1 MKWNQLLRKEFT
13 EIIKSKKILIPIIA
27 VLFVPILY
35 AGMFLWAFW
44 DPYKQL
50 DDLPVAVVN
59 LDKGAVFD
67 GKPIEVGKGLVDN
80 LKDNTSFKWEFVSEK
95 EAEKGMEGRKYYM
108 LVRIPDDFSSNAT
121 TLLKDDPKPL
131 NLEYIPNESL
141 NFLSSQIG
149 GTAIEKIKGE
159 VSSTLTK
166 TYAEKMFDSIQDV
179 SKGLADGAEGAN
191 KLHDGSSELHDGSSK
206 VTDGLHTLQGKS
218 GEMKD
223 GAQKLADGSNKLVDG
238 SGKVTNGLNTLNSK
252 TGEMQTGIGKLVD
265 GSGKVTDGLHVLNS
279 NVGIG
284 KLVSGSGKVTDG
296 LHVLNSNAGIGKLV
310 SGSGKVTD
318 GLHVLNSNAGI
329 GKLVDGSGKV
339 TDGLHALNS
348 NAGIGKLVDGSGKVT
363 NGLNMLNSK
372 TGEMQ
377 TGIGKLV
384 SGSGKVTDGL
394 NTLNSKTGEMQKGI
408 GELRD
413 GSEKV
418 TGGLNELVSKSG
430 DLKTGTTDLSNGMG
444 KLVEGRSQ
452 LEKGSQEIQ
461 KGLQDLNSNVQKSAA
476 GLEEMQSKVPSIL
489 NTVNEKIDGAG
500 ANVNQLNEL
509 TQSTAGDAKTAAQD
523 VANLQKQIESLPKEY
538 QEQLQP
544 FITSAVKSTATVQQ
558 KAAGVAGGTNKLNE
572 EVKQLKGEIHQT
584 TNGLQNKLPNPEG
597 VKTLAGGIEKLTN
610 AQNEFVSKFHGFGE
624 GLDKA
629 KIGANKLKDG
639 SVQLIDGVTQLQ
651 SGSGKVTAGLGEL
664 YAGANQMAGGINQ
677 LADGSAQVTGG
688 LGTVSE
694 RANQMAGGIN
704 QLADGSS
711 QVTGGLG
718 TVSVGVSKLADGSG
732 QVTDGLGTVSVG
744 VSKLADGSGQVTGG
758 LGTVSVGVSKLADG
772 SSQVTG
778 GLGTVSVAVN
788 QLADG
793 SSQVT
798 GGLGTL
804 SAGANQMSGGI
815 TQLTDGS
822 SQVTTGL
829 GTLNGGLNQMSTG
842 STQLIDGVNKLADGS
857 GKVTDGLVKV
867 NDGSGELAEKLG
879 EGAEKTGEVKGT
891 DKTYDMFA
899 SPVKVKTEK
908 MAEVPNYGTGFTP
921 YFLSL
926 GLFVGALLLSIVYP
940 LRDTVGV
947 PKSGFSWFISK
958 FGVLLSVG
966 IIQAIVADVILLFGL
981 GVEVQSIPYFI
992 LFSIVT
998 SLAFIALIQCLV
1010 TAFGDAGRFIAII
1023 TLIIQLTTSAG
1034 TFPLELIPKFLQPF
1048 NAWLPMTYSV
1058 SGLKAVVSSGDFNFM
1073 WQNIGMLMIFIVVL
1087 SLGTIASLTL
1097 MHKRQFKNVAENQ
1110 SVEA

>member
-1 MKWNQLLRKEFT
+1 MKWHKLLSKEFA

-80 LKDNTSFKWEFVSEK
+80 LKDNKSFKWEFVSEK
-95 EAEKGMEGRKYYM
+95 EAKEGMEGRKYYM

-166 TYAEKMFDSIQDV
+166 TYAEKMFDSIKDV

-223 GAQKLADGSNKLVDG
+223 GVQKLADGSNKLQDGSGKVTAGLNTLNSKTGIGKLQDGSGKVTDGLNTLNGKTGEMQTGIGKLVDG

-252 TGEMQTGIGKLVD
+252 TGE
-265 GSGKVTDGLHVLNS
+265 
-279 NVGIG
+279 
-284 KLVSGSGKVTDG
+284 
-296 LHVLNSNAGIGKLV
+296 
-310 SGSGKVTD
+310 
-318 GLHVLNSNAGI
+318 
-329 GKLVDGSGKV
+329 
-339 TDGLHALNS
+339 
-348 NAGIGKLVDGSGKVT
+348 
-363 NGLNMLNSK
+363 
-372 TGEMQ
+372 
-377 TGIGKLV
+377 
-384 SGSGKVTDGL
+384 
-394 NTLNSKTGEMQKGI
+394 
-408 GELRD
+408 LRD

-418 TGGLNELVSKSG
+418 TGGLNKLVSKSG
-430 DLKTGTTDLSNGMG
+430 ELQTGTTDLSNGMG
-444 KLVEGRSQ
+444 KLAERQSQ
-452 LEKGSQEIQ
+452 LEEGSQEIQ
-461 KGLQDLNSNVQKSAA
+461 KGLQELNSNVQKSAA

-509 TQSTAGDAKTAAQD
+509 TQSTAGDVKNAAQE

-572 EVKQLKGEIHQT
+572 EVKQLKGEINQT

-597 VKTLAGGIEKLTN
+597 VKTLAGDIEKLTN

-624 GLDKA
+624 GLDKV
-629 KIGANKLKDG
+629 KIGADKLKDG

-651 SGSGKVTAGLGEL
+651 SGSGKVTAGLGQL
-664 YAGANQMAGGINQ
+664 SAGANQ
-677 LADGSAQVTGG
+677 LADGSNQVTGG
-688 LGTVSE
+688 LGTLSVG
-694 RANQMAGGIN
+694 ANQMAGGIN

-718 TVSVGVSKLADGSG
+718 TLSVGVTKLA
-732 QVTDGLGTVSVG
+732 
-744 VSKLADGSGQVTGG
+744 
-758 LGTVSVGVSKLADG
+758 
-772 SSQVTG
+772 
-778 GLGTVSVAVN
+778 
-788 QLADG
+788 
-793 SSQVT
+793 
-798 GGLGTL
+798 
-804 SAGANQMSGGI
+804 
-815 TQLTDGS
+815 DGS

-829 GTLNGGLNQMSTG
+829 GTLNGGLNKMSTG

-966 IIQAIVADVILLFGL
+966 IIQAIVADVILLFWL

-998 SLAFIALIQCLV
+998 SLAFISLIQCLV

-1034 TFPLELIPKFLQPF
+1034 TFPLELIPKYLQPF

-1073 WQNIGMLMIFIVVL
+1073 WQNIGILMIFIVVL
-1087 SLGTIASLTL
+1087 SLGTIASLTW
-1097 MHKRQFKNVAENQ
+1097 MHKRQFRNIAENQ
-1110 SVEA
+1110 SIEA

>member
-1 MKWNQLLRKEFT
+1 MKGNQLLRKEFT
-13 EIIKSKKILIPIIA
+13 QIIKSKKILIPIIA

-95 EAEKGMEGRKYYM
+95 EAKKGMEGRNYYM

-223 GAQKLADGSNKLVDG
+223 GVQKLADGSNKLQDGSGKVTAGLNTLNDKTGEMQIGVGKLLDG
-238 SGKVTNGLNTLNSK
+238 SGKVTN
-252 TGEMQTGIGKLVD
+252 
-265 GSGKVTDGLHVLNS
+265 
-279 NVGIG
+279 
-284 KLVSGSGKVTDG
+284 
-296 LHVLNSNAGIGKLV
+296 
-310 SGSGKVTD
+310 

-339 TDGLHALNS
+339 TAGLNTLNS
-348 NAGIGKLVDGSGKVT
+348 KTGEMQAGIGKLVDGSGKVT
-363 NGLNMLNSK
+363 A
-372 TGEMQ
+372 
-377 TGIGKLV
+377 
-384 SGSGKVTDGL
+384 GL

-408 GELRD
+408 DELHD

-418 TGGLNELVSKSG
+418 TGGLNKLVSKSG
-430 DLKTGTTDLSNGMG
+430 ELQKGTTDLSNGMG
-444 KLVEGRSQ
+444 KLVEGQNQ
-452 LEKGSQEIQ
+452 LEKVSQEIQ

-476 GLEEMQSKVPSIL
+476 GLEEMQSKGPSIL

-500 ANVNQLNEL
+500 ENVDQLNEL
-509 TQSTAGDAKTAAQD
+509 THSTAEDAKNAVQD

-544 FITSAVKSTATVQQ
+544 FITSAVKSTTTVQQ
-558 KAAGVAGGTNKLNE
+558 KSAGVAGGTNKLNE
-572 EVKQLKGEIHQT
+572 EVKQIKGEINQKT
-584 TNGLQNKLPNPEG
+584 GDGPSKLPNATELKSLT
-597 VKTLAGGIEKLTN
+597 VGIEQLSS
-610 AQNEFVSKFHGFGE
+610 AQKGFVEKFQGFGAKLNTAKE
-624 GLDKA
+624 GT
-629 KIGANKLKDG
+629 NKFKNESG
-639 SVQLIDGVTQLQ
+639 QLIDAINQLAD
-651 SGSGKVTAGLGEL
+651 GSGQVTGGLDTL
-664 YAGANQMAGGINQ
+664 SAGANQMAGG
-677 LADGSAQVTGG
+677 V
-688 LGTVSE
+688 
-694 RANQMAGGIN
+694 N

-718 TVSVGVSKLADGSG
+718 ALSAGAN
-732 QVTDGLGTVSVG
+732 QM
-744 VSKLADGSGQVTGG
+744 AGG
-758 LGTVSVGVSKLADG
+758 
-772 SSQVTG
+772 
-778 GLGTVSVAVN
+778 VN

-804 SAGANQMSGGI
+804 SVGVTKLADGSSQVTGGLGTLSVGANQMAGGVN
-815 TQLTDGS
+815 QLADGS
-822 SQVTTGL
+822 NQVTTGL
-829 GTLNGGLNQMSTG
+829 GTLNGGLNKMSTG

-966 IIQAIVADVILLFGL
+966 IIQAVVADIILLFGL
-981 GVEVQSIPYFI
+981 GVEVQSIRYFI

-1087 SLGTIASLTL
+1087 SLGTIASLTW
-1097 MHKRQFKNVAENQ
+1097 MHKRQFRNIAENQ

>member
-1 MKWNQLLRKEFT
+1 MKGNQLLRKEFT
-13 EIIKSKKILIPIIA
+13 QIIKSKKILIPIIA

-95 EAEKGMEGRKYYM
+95 EAKKGMEGRKYYM

-121 TLLKDDPKPL
+121 TLLKDEPKPL

-159 VSSTLTK
+159 VASTLTK

-179 SKGLADGAEGAN
+179 SKGLADGAEGAS

-223 GAQKLADGSNKLVDG
+223 GVQKLADGSNKLVDG
-238 SGKVTNGLNTLNSK
+238 SGKVTAGLNTLNNKS
-252 TGEMQTGIGKLVD
+252 GIGKLQD
-265 GSGKVTDGLHVLNS
+265 
-279 NVGIG
+279 
-284 KLVSGSGKVTDG
+284 
-296 LHVLNSNAGIGKLV
+296 
-310 SGSGKVTD
+310 
-318 GLHVLNSNAGI
+318 
-329 GKLVDGSGKV
+329 
-339 TDGLHALNS
+339 
-348 NAGIGKLVDGSGKVT
+348 
-363 NGLNMLNSK
+363 
-372 TGEMQ
+372 
-377 TGIGKLV
+377 
-384 SGSGKVTDGL
+384 GSGKVTDGL

-408 GELRD
+408 SELHD

-418 TGGLNELVSKSG
+418 TNGLSILVSKTG
-430 DLKTGTTDLSNGMG
+430 ELKTGTTELSNGME
-444 KLVEGRSQ
+444 KLAGGQRQ
-452 LEKGSQEIQ
+452 LEEGSQEIQ
-461 KGLQDLNSNVQKSAA
+461 KGLQELNNKVQSSVA
-476 GLEEMQSKVPSIL
+476 GLGEMQSKVPSIL

-509 TQSTAGDAKTAAQD
+509 TQSTAGDAKNATQD

-544 FITSAVKSTATVQQ
+544 FITNAVKSTATVQQ

-572 EVKQLKGEIHQT
+572 EVKQLKGEISEKTSGMQS
-584 TNGLQNKLPNPEG
+584 KMPNPEDVG
-597 VKTLAGGIEKLTN
+597 NLTSGIKKLTN
-610 AQNEFVSKFHGFGE
+610 AQNEFVSKFHGLGE
-624 GLDKA
+624 GLGNA
-629 KIGANKLKDG
+629 KVGVDRLKNG
-639 SVQLIDGVTQLQ
+639 SGQLIDGVNQLFD
-651 SGSGKVTAGLGEL
+651 GSGKVTE
-664 YAGANQMAGGINQ
+664 
-677 LADGSAQVTGG
+677 G
-688 LGTVSE
+688 LGTLSVG
-694 RANQMAGGIN
+694 ANQMAGGIN

-718 TVSVGVSKLADGSG
+718 TLSVGVTKLADGS
-732 QVTDGLGTVSVG
+732 D
-744 VSKLADGSGQVTGG
+744 
-758 LGTVSVGVSKLADG
+758 
-772 SSQVTG
+772 
-778 GLGTVSVAVN
+778 
-788 QLADG
+788 
-793 SSQVT
+793 
-798 GGLGTL
+798 
-804 SAGANQMSGGI
+804 
-815 TQLTDGS
+815 
-822 SQVTTGL
+822 QVTTGI
-829 GTLNGGLNQMSTG
+829 GTLNGGLNKMSTG

-940 LRDTVGV
+940 LRDTVGI

-966 IIQAIVADVILLFGL
+966 VIQAVVADVILLFGL

-1073 WQNIGMLMIFIVVL
+1073 WQNIGILMIFIVVL
-1087 SLGTIASLTL
+1087 SLGTIASLTW
-1097 MHKRQFKNVAENQ
+1097 MHKRQFKNIAENQ

>member
-1 MKWNQLLRKEFT
+1 MKGNQLLRKEFT

-80 LKDNTSFKWEFVSEK
+80 LKDNKSFKWEFVSEK
-95 EAEKGMEGRKYYM
+95 EAKKGMEGRKYYM

-121 TLLKDDPKPL
+121 TLLKDNPKPL

-149 GTAIEKIKGE
+149 GTAIEKIKTE

-166 TYAEKMFDSIQDV
+166 TYAEKMFDSIKDV
-179 SKGLADGAEGAN
+179 SKGLADGAEGAS

-223 GAQKLADGSNKLVDG
+223 GVQKLADGSNKLVDGSGKVTNGLNVLNSKTGEMQVGIGKLVDG

-252 TGEMQTGIGKLVD
+252 TGEMQIGIGKLVD
-265 GSGKVTDGLHVLNS
+265 GSGKVTDGLH
-279 NVGIG
+279 
-284 KLVSGSGKVTDG
+284 
-296 LHVLNSNAGIGKLV
+296 A
-310 SGSGKVTD
+310 
-318 GLHVLNSNAGI
+318 LNSNAGI

-363 NGLNMLNSK
+363 
-372 TGEMQ
+372 
-377 TGIGKLV
+377 
-384 SGSGKVTDGL
+384 DGL
-394 NTLNSKTGEMQKGI
+394 NTLNSKT

-418 TGGLNELVSKSG
+418 TGGLNKLVSKSG
-430 DLKTGTTDLSNGMG
+430 ELKTGTTDLSNGMG
-444 KLVEGRSQ
+444 KLVEGQSQ
-452 LEKGSQEIQ
+452 LEEGSQAIQ
-461 KGLQDLNSNVQKSAA
+461 KGLQELNSNVQKSAA

-509 TQSTAGDAKTAAQD
+509 TQSTAGDAKNAAQE

-584 TNGLQNKLPNPEG
+584 TNGLQKNLPNPAG
-597 VKTLAGGIEKLTN
+597 IKTLAGGIEKLTS

-624 GLDKA
+624 GLDNA
-629 KIGANKLKDG
+629 KIGADKLKDG

-651 SGSGKVTAGLGEL
+651 SGSGKVTAGLGQL
-664 YAGANQMAGGINQ
+664 SAGVNQ
-677 LADGSAQVTGG
+677 
-688 LGTVSE
+688 
-694 RANQMAGGIN
+694 
-704 QLADGSS
+704 
-711 QVTGGLG
+711 
-718 TVSVGVSKLADGSG
+718 LADGSG
-732 QVTDGLGTVSVG
+732 QVTGGLGTLSVG

-758 LGTVSVGVSKLADG
+758 LGTLSVGVTK
-772 SSQVTG
+772 
-778 GLGTVSVAVN
+778 
-788 QLADG
+788 LADG

-804 SAGANQMSGGI
+804 SAGANQMAGGVN
-815 TQLTDGS
+815 QLADGS
-822 SQVTTGL
+822 SQVTDGLGTLSVGANQMAGGVNQLADGSNQVTTGL
-829 GTLNGGLNQMSTG
+829 GTLNGGLNKMSTG

-857 GKVTDGLVKV
+857 GQVTDGLVKV

-992 LFSIVT
+992 LFSIIT

-1023 TLIIQLTTSAG
+1023 TLIMQLTTSAG

-1058 SGLKAVVSSGDFNFM
+1058 SGLKAVVSSGDFDFM

>member
-1 MKWNQLLRKEFT
+1 MMKGNQLLRKEFT
-13 EIIKSKKILIPIIA
+13 QIIKSKKILIPIIA

-95 EAEKGMEGRKYYM
+95 EAKKGMEGRKYYM

-159 VSSTLTK
+159 VASTLTK

-179 SKGLADGAEGAN
+179 SKGLADGAEGAS

-223 GAQKLADGSNKLVDG
+223 GVQKLADGSNKLVDG
-238 SGKVTNGLNTLNSK
+238 SGKVTAGLNTLNSKTGEMQVGIGKLQDGSQKVTVGLNTLNSK
-252 TGEMQTGIGKLVD
+252 TGEMQTGIGKLID
-265 GSGKVTDGLHVLNS
+265 GSR
-279 NVGIG
+279 
-284 KLVSGSGKVTDG
+284 
-296 LHVLNSNAGIGKLV
+296 
-310 SGSGKVTD
+310 
-318 GLHVLNSNAGI
+318 
-329 GKLVDGSGKV
+329 
-339 TDGLHALNS
+339 
-348 NAGIGKLVDGSGKVT
+348 
-363 NGLNMLNSK
+363 
-372 TGEMQ
+372 
-377 TGIGKLV
+377 
-384 SGSGKVTDGL
+384 KVTDGL

-408 GELRD
+408 GELHD

-418 TGGLNELVSKSG
+418 TGGLNKLVSKSG
-430 DLKTGTTDLSNGMG
+430 ELKTGTTDLSNGMEQ
-444 KLVEGRSQ
+444 LVGGQRQFEEASQ
-452 LEKGSQEIQ
+452 KIE
-461 KGLQDLNSNVQKSAA
+461 KGLQDLNSKVKSSAA
-476 GLEEMQSKVPSIL
+476 ALEEMQSKG
-489 NTVNEKIDGAG
+489 NTVNEKIDEAG

-509 TQSTAGDAKTAAQD
+509 TQSTAGDAKNAAQD

-544 FITSAVKSTATVQQ
+544 FITSAVKNTATVQQ

-572 EVKQLKGEIHQT
+572 EVKQLKGEINQKT
-584 TNGLQNKLPNPEG
+584 SDGQSKLPNAAELQSLTVGIERLSNAQTGFVEKFQGFG
-597 VKTLAGGIEKLTN
+597 VKLNN
-610 AQNEFVSKFHGFGE
+610 AKE
-624 GLDKA
+624 
-629 KIGANKLKDG
+629 GANTFKNESG
-639 SVQLIDGVTQLQ
+639 QLIDAINQLAD
-651 SGSGKVTAGLGEL
+651 GSDKVTGGLGAL
-664 YAGANQMAGGINQ
+664 SVGANQMAGGVNQ
-677 LADGSAQVTGG
+677 LA
-688 LGTVSE
+688 
-694 RANQMAGGIN
+694 N
-704 QLADGSS
+704 GSS

-718 TVSVGVSKLADGSG
+718 TLS
-732 QVTDGLGTVSVG
+732 
-744 VSKLADGSGQVTGG
+744 TG
-758 LGTVSVGVSKLADG
+758 AN
-772 SSQVTG
+772 QMAG
-778 GLGTVSVAVN
+778 GVN

-804 SAGANQMSGGI
+804 SVGANQMAGGVN
-815 TQLTDGS
+815 QLADGS
-822 SQVTTGL
+822 NQVTTGL

-966 IIQAIVADVILLFGL
+966 IIQAVVADVILLFGL

-1073 WQNIGMLMIFIVVL
+1073 WQNIGILMIFIVVL
-1087 SLGTIASLTL
+1087 SLGTIASLTW
-1097 MHKRQFKNVAENQ
+1097 MHKRQFKNIAENQ

>member
-1 MKWNQLLRKEFT
+1 MKGNQLLRKEFT

-59 LDKGAVFD
+59 LDKGAVLD

-80 LKDNTSFKWEFVSEK
+80 LKDNKSFKWEFVSEK
-95 EAEKGMEGRKYYM
+95 EAKKGMEGRKYYM

-121 TLLKDDPKPL
+121 TLLKDNPRPL

-149 GTAIEKIKGE
+149 GTAIEKIKTE

-166 TYAEKMFDSIQDV
+166 TYAEKMFDSIKDV
-179 SKGLADGAEGAN
+179 SKGLADGSEGAS

-223 GAQKLADGSNKLVDG
+223 GVQKLADGSNKLVDG
-238 SGKVTNGLNTLNSK
+238 SGKVTAGLNTLNSK
-252 TGEMQTGIGKLVD
+252 TGEMQTGIGKLQD
-265 GSGKVTDGLHVLNS
+265 GSQKVT
-279 NVGIG
+279 
-284 KLVSGSGKVTDG
+284 
-296 LHVLNSNAGIGKLV
+296 A
-310 SGSGKVTD
+310 
-318 GLHVLNSNAGI
+318 
-329 GKLVDGSGKV
+329 
-339 TDGLHALNS
+339 
-348 NAGIGKLVDGSGKVT
+348 
-363 NGLNMLNSK
+363 
-372 TGEMQ
+372 
-377 TGIGKLV
+377 
-384 SGSGKVTDGL
+384 GL
-394 NTLNSKTGEMQKGI
+394 NTLVN
-408 GELRD
+408 
-413 GSEKV
+413 
-418 TGGLNELVSKSG
+418 KSG
-430 DLKTGTTDLSNGMG
+430 ELKTGTNELAAGMEQ
-444 KLVEGRSQ
+444 LVGGQSQ
-452 LEKGSQEIQ
+452 LEGVSQKIE
-461 KGLQDLNSNVQKSAA
+461 KGLQELDSKVKSSAA
-476 GLEEMQSKVPSIL
+476 GLEEMQAKVPTIL
-489 NTVNEKIDGAG
+489 NKVNEKIDGAEK
-500 ANVNQLNEL
+500 NVNQLNGF
-509 TQSTAGDAKTAAQD
+509 TQSTAGDAKNAAQD

-544 FITSAVKSTATVQQ
+544 YVTNAAKSTATVQQ
-558 KAAGVAGGTNKLNE
+558 KVAVVSGGTKQLNE
-572 EVKQLKGEIHQT
+572 EVNQLKGEINQKASEM
-584 TNGLQNKLPNPEG
+584 QNKLPNS
-597 VKTLAGGIEKLTN
+597 GGINTLTDGITKLMN
-610 AQNEFVSKFHGFGE
+610 AQNQFVSKFHGFGE
-624 GLDKA
+624 GLNNA
-629 KIGANKLKDG
+629 KVGANKLNKG
-639 SVQLIDGVTQLQ
+639 SDQLIDGVTQL
-651 SGSGKVTAGLGEL
+651 
-664 YAGANQMAGGINQ
+664 
-677 LADGSAQVTGG
+677 
-688 LGTVSE
+688 
-694 RANQMAGGIN
+694 
-704 QLADGSS
+704 ADGSS
-711 QVTGGLG
+711 
-718 TVSVGVSKLADGSG
+718 K
-732 QVTDGLGTVSVG
+732 
-744 VSKLADGSGQVTGG
+744 
-758 LGTVSVGVSKLADG
+758 
-772 SSQVTG
+772 
-778 GLGTVSVAVN
+778 
-788 QLADG
+788 
-793 SSQVT
+793 VT

-804 SAGANQMSGGI
+804 SAGANQMTGGI
-815 TQLTDGS
+815 TQLADGS

-829 GTLNGGLNQMSTG
+829 GTLNGGLNKISTG

-908 MAEVPNYGTGFTP
+908 IAEVPNYGTGFTP

-992 LFSIVT
+992 LFSIIT

-1058 SGLKAVVSSGDFNFM
+1058 SGFKAVVSSGDFDFM

-1097 MHKRQFKNVAENQ
+1097 MHKRQFKNIAENQ
-1110 SVEA
+1110 SIEA

>member
-13 EIIKSKKILIPIIA
+13 AIIKSKKILIPIIA

-95 EAEKGMEGRKYYM
+95 EAKKGMEGRKYYM

-179 SKGLADGAEGAN
+179 SKGLADGAEGAS

-223 GAQKLADGSNKLVDG
+223 GVQKLADGSNKLVDGSGKVTAGLNTLNSKNGIGKLQDGSGKVTDGLNALNGKTSEMQTGIGKLVDG

-252 TGEMQTGIGKLVD
+252 TGE
-265 GSGKVTDGLHVLNS
+265 
-279 NVGIG
+279 
-284 KLVSGSGKVTDG
+284 
-296 LHVLNSNAGIGKLV
+296 
-310 SGSGKVTD
+310 
-318 GLHVLNSNAGI
+318 
-329 GKLVDGSGKV
+329 
-339 TDGLHALNS
+339 
-348 NAGIGKLVDGSGKVT
+348 
-363 NGLNMLNSK
+363 
-372 TGEMQ
+372 
-377 TGIGKLV
+377 
-384 SGSGKVTDGL
+384 
-394 NTLNSKTGEMQKGI
+394 
-408 GELRD
+408 LRD

-418 TGGLNELVSKSG
+418 TGGLNKLVSKSG
-430 DLKTGTTDLSNGMG
+430 ELQTGTTDLSNGMEQ
-444 KLVEGRSQ
+444 LVGGQRQ
-452 LEKGSQEIQ
+452 LEEASQKIE
-461 KGLQDLNSNVQKSAA
+461 KGLQELNNKVQNSVA
-476 GLEEMQSKVPSIL
+476 GLGEMQSKVPSIL

-544 FITSAVKSTATVQQ
+544 FVTSAVKSTATVQQ

-572 EVKQLKGEIHQT
+572 EVKQLKGEIGEKTSGMQS
-584 TNGLQNKLPNPEG
+584 KMPNPEDVG
-597 VKTLAGGIEKLTN
+597 NLTSGIKKLAN
-610 AQNEFVSKFHGFGE
+610 AQNEFVSKFHGLGE
-624 GLDKA
+624 GLGNA
-629 KIGANKLKDG
+629 KIGADKLKDG

-651 SGSGKVTAGLGEL
+651 SGSGKVTAGLGQLSE
-664 YAGANQMAGGINQ
+664 GANQ
-677 LADGSAQVTGG
+677 LADGSNQVTGG
-688 LGTVSE
+688 LGTLSVG
-694 RANQMAGGIN
+694 ANQMAGGIN

-718 TVSVGVSKLADGSG
+718 TLSVGVTKLADGS
-732 QVTDGLGTVSVG
+732 
-744 VSKLADGSGQVTGG
+744 
-758 LGTVSVGVSKLADG
+758 
-772 SSQVTG
+772 
-778 GLGTVSVAVN
+778 N
-788 QLADG
+788 
-793 SSQVT
+793 
-798 GGLGTL
+798 
-804 SAGANQMSGGI
+804 
-815 TQLTDGS
+815 
-822 SQVTTGL
+822 QVTTGL
-829 GTLNGGLNQMSTG
+829 GDINGGLNKMSTG
-842 STQLIDGVNKLADGS
+842 STQLINGVNKLADGS

-966 IIQAIVADVILLFGL
+966 IIQAIVADVILLLGL

-1073 WQNIGMLMIFIVVL
+1073 WQNVGVLMIFIVVL
-1087 SLGTIASLTL
+1087 SLGTIASLTW
-1097 MHKRQFKNVAENQ
+1097 MHKRQFRNIAENQ
-1110 SVEA
+1110 SIEA

>member
-1 MKWNQLLRKEFT
+1 MKGNQLLRKEFT
-13 EIIKSKKILIPIIA
+13 QIIKSKKILIPIIA

-95 EAEKGMEGRKYYM
+95 EAKKGMEGRKYYM

-121 TLLKDDPKPL
+121 TLLKDEPKPL

-159 VSSTLTK
+159 VASTLTK

-179 SKGLADGAEGAN
+179 SKGLADGAEGAS

-223 GAQKLADGSNKLVDG
+223 GVGKLADGSNKLVDG
-238 SGKVTNGLNTLNSK
+238 SGKVT
-252 TGEMQTGIGKLVD
+252 
-265 GSGKVTDGLHVLNS
+265 
-279 NVGIG
+279 
-284 KLVSGSGKVTDG
+284 
-296 LHVLNSNAGIGKLV
+296 A
-310 SGSGKVTD
+310 
-318 GLHVLNSNAGI
+318 
-329 GKLVDGSGKV
+329 
-339 TDGLHALNS
+339 
-348 NAGIGKLVDGSGKVT
+348 
-363 NGLNMLNSK
+363 GLNMLNSK
-372 TGEMQ
+372 S
-377 TGIGKLV
+377 GIGKLQD
-384 SGSGKVTDGL
+384 GSEKVTDGL

-408 GELRD
+408 SELHD

-418 TGGLNELVSKSG
+418 TNGLSILVSKTG
-430 DLKTGTTDLSNGMG
+430 ELKTGTTELSNGME
-444 KLVEGRSQ
+444 KLVGGQRQ
-452 LEKGSQEIQ
+452 LEEGSQEIQ
-461 KGLQDLNSNVQKSAA
+461 KGLQELNNKVQSSVA
-476 GLEEMQSKVPSIL
+476 GLGEMQSKVPSIL

-500 ANVNQLNEL
+500 ANINQLNEL
-509 TQSTAGDAKTAAQD
+509 TQSTAGDAKNAAQD

-544 FITSAVKSTATVQQ
+544 FITNAVKSTATVQQ

-572 EVKQLKGEIHQT
+572 EVKQLKGEISEKTSGMQS
-584 TNGLQNKLPNPEG
+584 KMPNPEDVG
-597 VKTLAGGIEKLTN
+597 NLTSGIKKLTN
-610 AQNEFVSKFHGFGE
+610 AQNEFVSKFHGLGE
-624 GLDKA
+624 GLGNA
-629 KIGANKLKDG
+629 KVGADRLKNG
-639 SVQLIDGVTQLQ
+639 SGQLIDGVNQLFD
-651 SGSGKVTAGLGEL
+651 GSGKVTE
-664 YAGANQMAGGINQ
+664 
-677 LADGSAQVTGG
+677 G
-688 LGTVSE
+688 LGTLSVG
-694 RANQMAGGIN
+694 ANQMAGGIN

-718 TVSVGVSKLADGSG
+718 TLSVGVTKLADGS
-732 QVTDGLGTVSVG
+732 D
-744 VSKLADGSGQVTGG
+744 
-758 LGTVSVGVSKLADG
+758 
-772 SSQVTG
+772 
-778 GLGTVSVAVN
+778 
-788 QLADG
+788 
-793 SSQVT
+793 
-798 GGLGTL
+798 
-804 SAGANQMSGGI
+804 
-815 TQLTDGS
+815 
-822 SQVTTGL
+822 QVTTGI
-829 GTLNGGLNQMSTG
+829 GTLNGGLNKMSTG

-966 IIQAIVADVILLFGL
+966 IIQAVVADIILLFGL
-981 GVEVQSIPYFI
+981 GVAVQSIPYFI

-1073 WQNIGMLMIFIVVL
+1073 WQNIGILMIFIVVL
-1087 SLGTIASLTL
+1087 SIGTIASLTW
-1097 MHKRQFKNVAENQ
+1097 MHKRQFKNIAENQ

>member
-95 EAEKGMEGRKYYM
+95 EAKKGMEGRKYYM
-108 LVRIPDDFSSNAT
+108 LVRIPDNFSSNAT

-179 SKGLADGAEGAN
+179 SKGLADGAEGAS

-223 GAQKLADGSNKLVDG
+223 GVQKLADGSNKLVDGSGKVTNGLNTLNSKTGEMQIGIGKLLDG

-265 GSGKVTDGLHVLNS
+265 GSGKVTDGL
-279 NVGIG
+279 
-284 KLVSGSGKVTDG
+284 
-296 LHVLNSNAGIGKLV
+296 
-310 SGSGKVTD
+310 
-318 GLHVLNSNAGI
+318 
-329 GKLVDGSGKV
+329 
-339 TDGLHALNS
+339 
-348 NAGIGKLVDGSGKVT
+348 
-363 NGLNMLNSK
+363 
-372 TGEMQ
+372 
-377 TGIGKLV
+377 
-384 SGSGKVTDGL
+384 

-418 TGGLNELVSKSG
+418 TGGLNQLVSKSG
-430 DLKTGTTDLSNGMG
+430 ELKAGTTDLSNGMG
-444 KLVEGRSQ
+444 KLAEGQSQ

-476 GLEEMQSKVPSIL
+476 GLGEMQSEIPSIL
-489 NTVNEKIDGAG
+489 NAVNEKIDGAG
-500 ANVNQLNEL
+500 ENVNQLNEL
-509 TQSTAGDAKTAAQD
+509 TQSTAGDAKNAAQE

-558 KAAGVAGGTNKLNE
+558 KASGVAGGTNKLNE
-572 EVKQLKGEIHQT
+572 EVKQLKGEIHQK
-584 TNGLQNKLPNPEG
+584 TNGLQNKLPNPAG

-624 GLDKA
+624 GLDNA
-629 KIGANKLKDG
+629 KIGADKLKDG

-651 SGSGKVTAGLGEL
+651 NGSGKVTAGLGAL
-664 YAGANQMAGGINQ
+664 SAGANQMAGG
-677 LADGSAQVTGG
+677 
-688 LGTVSE
+688 
-694 RANQMAGGIN
+694 
-704 QLADGSS
+704 
-711 QVTGGLG
+711 
-718 TVSVGVSKLADGSG
+718 
-732 QVTDGLGTVSVG
+732 
-744 VSKLADGSGQVTGG
+744 
-758 LGTVSVGVSKLADG
+758 
-772 SSQVTG
+772 
-778 GLGTVSVAVN
+778 VN

-804 SAGANQMSGGI
+804 SAGANQMAGGVN
-815 TQLTDGS
+815 QLADGS
-822 SQVTTGL
+822 SQVTGGLGTLSVGANQMTGGVNQLADGSGQVTTGL
-829 GTLNGGLNQMSTG
+829 GTLNGGLNKMSTG

-966 IIQAIVADVILLFGL
+966 IIQAVVADIILLFGL

-1073 WQNIGMLMIFIVVL
+1073 WQNIGILMIFIVVL
-1087 SLGTIASLTL
+1087 SLGTIASLTW
-1097 MHKRQFKNVAENQ
+1097 MHKRQFKNIVENQ

>member
-1 MKWNQLLRKEFT
+1 MKGNQLLRKEFT
-13 EIIKSKKILIPIIA
+13 QIIKSKKILIPIIA

-95 EAEKGMEGRKYYM
+95 EAKKGMEGRKYYM
-108 LVRIPDDFSSNAT
+108 LVRIPDEFSSNAT
-121 TLLKDDPKPL
+121 TLLKDEPKPL

-159 VSSTLTK
+159 VASTLTK

-179 SKGLADGAEGAN
+179 SKGLADGAEGAS
-191 KLHDGSSELHDGSSK
+191 KLHDGSNELYDGSSK

-223 GAQKLADGSNKLVDG
+223 GVQKLADGSNKLQDG
-238 SGKVTNGLNTLNSK
+238 SGKVTAGLNTLNSKNGIGKLQDGSGKVTDGLNMLNSK

-265 GSGKVTDGLHVLNS
+265 GSGKVTN
-279 NVGIG
+279 
-284 KLVSGSGKVTDG
+284 
-296 LHVLNSNAGIGKLV
+296 
-310 SGSGKVTD
+310 
-318 GLHVLNSNAGI
+318 
-329 GKLVDGSGKV
+329 
-339 TDGLHALNS
+339 
-348 NAGIGKLVDGSGKVT
+348 
-363 NGLNMLNSK
+363 
-372 TGEMQ
+372 
-377 TGIGKLV
+377 
-384 SGSGKVTDGL
+384 GL
-394 NTLNSKTGEMQKGI
+394 NTLNSKTGE
-408 GELRD
+408 LRD

-418 TGGLNELVSKSG
+418 TDGLNKLVSKSG
-430 DLKTGTTDLSNGMG
+430 ELQTGTTDLSNGMG
-444 KLVEGRSQ
+444 KLAEGQSQ

-461 KGLQDLNSNVQKSAA
+461 KGLQELNSNVQKSAGA
-476 GLEEMQSKVPSIL
+476 LAEMQSKVPSIL

-500 ANVNQLNEL
+500 ANVNQLNEF

-523 VANLQKQIESLPKEY
+523 VANLQKQIEGLPKEY

-544 FITSAVKSTATVQQ
+544 FVTSAVKSTATVQQ

-572 EVKQLKGEIHQT
+572 EVKQLKGEISEKTSGMQS
-584 TNGLQNKLPNPEG
+584 KMPNPEDVG
-597 VKTLAGGIEKLTN
+597 NLTSGIKKLTN
-610 AQNEFVSKFHGFGE
+610 AQNEFVSKFQGLGE
-624 GLDKA
+624 GLGNA
-629 KIGANKLKDG
+629 KVGVDKLKNG

-651 SGSGKVTAGLGEL
+651 SGSGKVTAGLGQL
-664 YAGANQMAGGINQ
+664 SAGANQ
-677 LADGSAQVTGG
+677 LADGSNQVTGG
-688 LGTVSE
+688 LGTLSVG
-694 RANQMAGGIN
+694 ANQMAGGIN

-718 TVSVGVSKLADGSG
+718 TLSVGVTKLADGS
-732 QVTDGLGTVSVG
+732 
-744 VSKLADGSGQVTGG
+744 
-758 LGTVSVGVSKLADG
+758 
-772 SSQVTG
+772 
-778 GLGTVSVAVN
+778 N
-788 QLADG
+788 
-793 SSQVT
+793 
-798 GGLGTL
+798 
-804 SAGANQMSGGI
+804 
-815 TQLTDGS
+815 
-822 SQVTTGL
+822 QVTTGL
-829 GTLNGGLNQMSTG
+829 GNLNGGLNQMSTG

-1073 WQNIGMLMIFIVVL
+1073 WQNVGVLMIFIVVL
-1087 SLGTIASLTL
+1087 SLGTIASLTW
-1097 MHKRQFKNVAENQ
+1097 MHKRQFRNIAENQ
-1110 SVEA
+1110 SIEA

>member
-95 EAEKGMEGRKYYM
+95 EAKKGMEGRKYYM

-166 TYAEKMFDSIQDV
+166 TYAEKMFDSIKDV
-179 SKGLADGAEGAN
+179 SKGLADGAEGAS
-191 KLHDGSSELHDGSSK
+191 KLNDGSSELHDGSSK

-223 GAQKLADGSNKLVDG
+223 GVQKLADGSNKLVDG
-238 SGKVTNGLNTLNSK
+238 SGKLTNGLNTLNSK
-252 TGEMQTGIGKLVD
+252 TGEMQVGIGKLVD

-279 NVGIG
+279 NTGIG
-284 KLVSGSGKVTDG
+284 KLVDGSGKVTGG
-296 LHVLNSNAGIGKLV
+296 LHVLNSN
-310 SGSGKVTD
+310 T
-318 GLHVLNSNAGI
+318 GI

-348 NAGIGKLVDGSGKVT
+348 KAGVGKLVD
-363 NGLNMLNSK
+363 
-372 TGEMQ
+372 
-377 TGIGKLV
+377 
-384 SGSGKVTDGL
+384 GSGKVTDGL

-418 TGGLNELVSKSG
+418 TDGLNKLVSKSG
-430 DLKTGTTDLSNGMG
+430 EFKTGTTDLSNGMEQLVG
-444 KLVEGRSQ
+444 GQSKLEESSQ
-452 LEKGSQEIQ
+452 KIE
-461 KGLQDLNSNVQKSAA
+461 KGLQDLNSKVKSSAA
-476 GLEEMQSKVPSIL
+476 GLEEMQSKGPSIL
-489 NTVNEKIDGAG
+489 NTVKEKIDGAG

-509 TQSTAGDAKTAAQD
+509 TQSTAGDAKNAAQD

-544 FITSAVKSTATVQQ
+544 FITTAVKSTVTVQQ

-572 EVKQLKGEIHQT
+572 EVKQLKGEIDQRT
-584 TNGLQNKLPNPEG
+584 SDAQSKLPNTAG
-597 VKTLAGGIEKLTN
+597 LQTLTSGIDELASAQKGFVEKF
-610 AQNEFVSKFHGFGE
+610 QGFGRD
-624 GLDKA
+624 LNVA
-629 KIGANKLKDG
+629 KEGANKFKNESG
-639 SVQLIDGVTQLQ
+639 QFIDG
-651 SGSGKVTAGLGEL
+651 
-664 YAGANQMAGGINQ
+664 INK
-677 LADGSAQVTGG
+677 LADGSGQVTDG
-688 LGTVSE
+688 LGTLSE

-711 QVTGGLG
+711 QVTGGLD
-718 TVSVGVSKLADGSG
+718 TL
-732 QVTDGLGTVSVG
+732 
-744 VSKLADGSGQVTGG
+744 
-758 LGTVSVGVSKLADG
+758 SVGVSKLADG

-778 GLGTVSVAVN
+778 GLGTLSVGVTKLADGSSQVTGGLDTLSVGVSK
-788 QLADG
+788 LADG

-804 SAGANQMSGGI
+804 SVGANQMTGGI
-815 TQLTDGS
+815 TQLADGS

-829 GTLNGGLNQMSTG
+829 GTLNGGLNKMSTG

-899 SPVKVKTEK
+899 NPVKVKTEK
-908 MAEVPNYGTGFTP
+908 LAEVPNYGTGFTP

-1048 NAWLPMTYSV
+1048 NTWLPMTYSV

-1073 WQNIGMLMIFIVVL
+1073 WKNIGILMIFIVVL
-1087 SLGTIASLTL
+1087 SLGTIASLTW
-1097 MHKRQFKNVAENQ
+1097 MHKRQFRNVVENQ
-1110 SVEA
+1110 SIEV

>member
-95 EAEKGMEGRKYYM
+95 EAKKGMEGRKYYM

-191 KLHDGSSELHDGSSK
+191 ELHDGSSELHDGSSK

-218 GEMKD
+218 GEIQT
-223 GAQKLADGSNKLVDG
+223 GVGKLFDG
-238 SGKVTNGLNTLNSK
+238 SGKVTAGLNTLNSK
-252 TGEMQTGIGKLVD
+252 TGEMQT
-265 GSGKVTDGLHVLNS
+265 
-279 NVGIG
+279 
-284 KLVSGSGKVTDG
+284 
-296 LHVLNSNAGIGKLV
+296 
-310 SGSGKVTD
+310 
-318 GLHVLNSNAGI
+318 GI

-363 NGLNMLNSK
+363 
-372 TGEMQ
+372 
-377 TGIGKLV
+377 
-384 SGSGKVTDGL
+384 DGL
-394 NTLNSKTGEMQKGI
+394 NTLNSKT

-418 TGGLNELVSKSG
+418 TGGLNKLVSKSG
-430 DLKTGTTDLSNGMG
+430 ELKAGTTDLSNGMG
-444 KLVEGRSQ
+444 KLVEGKSQ
-452 LEKGSQEIQ
+452 LEEGSQAIQ

-476 GLEEMQSKVPSIL
+476 GLEEMQLKVPSIL

-509 TQSTAGDAKTAAQD
+509 TQSTAGDAKNAAQD

-572 EVKQLKGEIHQT
+572 EVKQVKGEIHQK
-584 TNGLQNKLPNPEG
+584 TNGLQNNLPNPAG
-597 VKTLAGGIEKLTN
+597 IKTLAGGIEKLTS

-624 GLDKA
+624 GLDNA
-629 KIGANKLKDG
+629 KIGADKLKDG

-651 SGSGKVTAGLGEL
+651 SGSGKVTAGLGQL
-664 YAGANQMAGGINQ
+664 SAGVNQ
-677 LADGSAQVTGG
+677 
-688 LGTVSE
+688 
-694 RANQMAGGIN
+694 
-704 QLADGSS
+704 
-711 QVTGGLG
+711 
-718 TVSVGVSKLADGSG
+718 
-732 QVTDGLGTVSVG
+732 
-744 VSKLADGSGQVTGG
+744 LADGSGQVTGG

-772 SSQVTG
+772 S
-778 GLGTVSVAVN
+778 N
-788 QLADG
+788 
-793 SSQVT
+793 QVT

-804 SAGANQMSGGI
+804 SAGAGQMSGGI
-815 TQLTDGS
+815 TQLANGS
-822 SQVTTGL
+822 GQVTTGL
-829 GTLNGGLNQMSTG
+829 SALSTG

-966 IIQAIVADVILLFGL
+966 IIQAIVADIILLFGL

-1073 WQNIGMLMIFIVVL
+1073 WQNVGILMIFIVVL
-1087 SLGTIASLTL
+1087 SLGTIASLTW
-1097 MHKRQFKNVAENQ
+1097 MHKRQFRNIAENQ

>member
-1 MKWNQLLRKEFT
+1 
-13 EIIKSKKILIPIIA
+13 
-27 VLFVPILY
+27 
-35 AGMFLWAFW
+35 
-44 DPYKQL
+44 
-50 DDLPVAVVN
+50 
-59 LDKGAVFD
+59 
-67 GKPIEVGKGLVDN
+67 
-80 LKDNTSFKWEFVSEK
+80 
-95 EAEKGMEGRKYYM
+95 
-108 LVRIPDDFSSNAT
+108 
-121 TLLKDDPKPL
+121 
-131 NLEYIPNESL
+131 
-141 NFLSSQIG
+141 
-149 GTAIEKIKGE
+149 
-159 VSSTLTK
+159 
-166 TYAEKMFDSIQDV
+166 
-179 SKGLADGAEGAN
+179 
-191 KLHDGSSELHDGSSK
+191 
-206 VTDGLHTLQGKS
+206 
-218 GEMKD
+218 
-223 GAQKLADGSNKLVDG
+223 
-238 SGKVTNGLNTLNSK
+238 
-252 TGEMQTGIGKLVD
+252 
-265 GSGKVTDGLHVLNS
+265 
-279 NVGIG
+279 
-284 KLVSGSGKVTDG
+284 
-296 LHVLNSNAGIGKLV
+296 
-310 SGSGKVTD
+310 
-318 GLHVLNSNAGI
+318 
-329 GKLVDGSGKV
+329 
-339 TDGLHALNS
+339 
-348 NAGIGKLVDGSGKVT
+348 
-363 NGLNMLNSK
+363 
-372 TGEMQ
+372 
-377 TGIGKLV
+377 
-384 SGSGKVTDGL
+384 SGKVTDGL

-418 TGGLNELVSKSG
+418 TGGLNQLVSKSG
-430 DLKTGTTDLSNGMG
+430 ELKAGTTDLSNGMG
-444 KLVEGRSQ
+444 KLAEGQSQ

-476 GLEEMQSKVPSIL
+476 GLEEMQSKVPTIL
-489 NTVNEKIDGAG
+489 SKVNQKIDGAG
-500 ANVNQLNEL
+500 ENINQLNEL
-509 TQSTAGDAKTAAQD
+509 TQSTAGDAKNAAQE

-584 TNGLQNKLPNPEG
+584 TNGLQNKLPNPEEG
-597 VKTLAGGIEKLTN
+597 KTLAGGIEKLTN

-624 GLDKA
+624 GLDNA
-629 KIGANKLKDG
+629 KIGADKLKDG
-639 SVQLIDGVTQLQ
+639 SVQLIDGITQLQ
-651 SGSGKVTAGLGEL
+651 SGSGKVTAGLDQLSAE
-664 YAGANQMAGGINQ
+664 ANQMAGGINQ
-677 LADGSAQVTGG
+677 LADGSGQVTGG
-688 LGTVSE
+688 LGILSE

-744 VSKLADGSGQVTGG
+744 VSKLADGSSQVTGG

-772 SSQVTG
+772 SG
-778 GLGTVSVAVN
+778 
-788 QLADG
+788 
-793 SSQVT
+793 QVT

-804 SAGANQMSGGI
+804 SVGANQMAGGVN
-815 TQLTDGS
+815 QLADGS
-822 SQVTTGL
+822 GQVTTGL
-829 GTLNGGLNQMSTG
+829 GTLNGGLNKMSTG

-966 IIQAIVADVILLFGL
+966 IIQAIVADIILLFGL

-1073 WQNIGMLMIFIVVL
+1073 WQNVGILMIFIVVL
-1087 SLGTIASLTL
+1087 SLGTIASLTW
-1097 MHKRQFKNVAENQ
+1097 MHKRQFRNIAENQ
-1110 SVEA
+1110 AIEA

>member
-1 MKWNQLLRKEFT
+1 MKGNQLLRKEFT

-67 GKPIEVGKGLVDN
+67 GKSIEVGKGLVDN
-80 LKDNTSFKWEFVSEK
+80 LKDNKSFKWEFVSEK
-95 EAEKGMEGRKYYM
+95 EAKKGMEGRKYYM

-159 VSSTLTK
+159 VASTLTK

-223 GAQKLADGSNKLVDG
+223 GVQKLADGSNKLVDG

-252 TGEMQTGIGKLVD
+252 TGEMQIGIGKLVD
-265 GSGKVTDGLHVLNS
+265 
-279 NVGIG
+279 
-284 KLVSGSGKVTDG
+284 
-296 LHVLNSNAGIGKLV
+296 
-310 SGSGKVTD
+310 GSGKVTD

-363 NGLNMLNSK
+363 DGLHALNSNA
-372 TGEMQ
+372 
-377 TGIGKLV
+377 GIGKLV
-384 SGSGKVTDGL
+384 DGSGKVTDGL
-394 NTLNSKTGEMQKGI
+394 NTLNSKTGE
-408 GELRD
+408 LRD

-418 TGGLNELVSKSG
+418 TGGLNKLVSKSG
-430 DLKTGTTDLSNGMG
+430 ELKTGTTDLSNGMG
-444 KLVEGRSQ
+444 KLVEGQSQ
-452 LEKGSQEIQ
+452 LEEGSQAIQ
-461 KGLQDLNSNVQKSAA
+461 KGLQELNSNVQKSAA

-509 TQSTAGDAKTAAQD
+509 TQSTAGDAKNAAQE

-544 FITSAVKSTATVQQ
+544 FVTSAVKSTATVQQ

-572 EVKQLKGEIHQT
+572 EVKQVKVEIHQT
-584 TNGLQNKLPNPEG
+584 TNGLQNKLPNPAG
-597 VKTLAGGIEKLTN
+597 IKTLAGGIEKLTN

-624 GLDKA
+624 GLDNA
-629 KIGANKLKDG
+629 KIGADKLKDG

-651 SGSGKVTAGLGEL
+651 SGSGKVTAGLGQL
-664 YAGANQMAGGINQ
+664 SAGVNQ
-677 LADGSAQVTGG
+677 
-688 LGTVSE
+688 
-694 RANQMAGGIN
+694 
-704 QLADGSS
+704 
-711 QVTGGLG
+711 
-718 TVSVGVSKLADGSG
+718 LADGSG
-732 QVTDGLGTVSVG
+732 QVTDGLGTLSVG

-758 LGTVSVGVSKLADG
+758 LGTLSVGVTKLADGSGQVTGGLGTLFVGVSKLADG
-772 SSQVTG
+772 SGQVTD
-778 GLGTVSVAVN
+778 GLGTLSVGANQMAGGVN

-793 SSQVT
+793 S
-798 GGLGTL
+798 G
-804 SAGANQMSGGI
+804 
-815 TQLTDGS
+815 
-822 SQVTTGL
+822 QVTTGL
-829 GTLNGGLNQMSTG
+829 GTLNGGLNQMSNG

-992 LFSIVT
+992 LFSIIT

-1023 TLIIQLTTSAG
+1023 TLIMQLTTSAG

-1058 SGLKAVVSSGDFNFM
+1058 SGLKAVVSSGDFDFM
-1073 WQNIGMLMIFIVVL
+1073 WKNIGILMIFIVVL
-1087 SLGTIASLTL
+1087 SFGTIVSLTL
-1097 MHKRQFKNVAENQ
+1097 MHKRKFKNVLENQ

>member
-1 MKWNQLLRKEFT
+1 MKGNQLLRKEFT

-80 LKDNTSFKWEFVSEK
+80 LKDNKSFKWEFVSEK
-95 EAEKGMEGRKYYM
+95 EAKKGMEGRKYYM

-121 TLLKDDPKPL
+121 TLLKDNPKPL

-149 GTAIEKIKGE
+149 GTAIEKIKTE

-166 TYAEKMFDSIQDV
+166 TYAEKMFDSIKDV
-179 SKGLADGAEGAN
+179 SKGLADGAEGAS

-223 GAQKLADGSNKLVDG
+223 GVGKLFDG
-238 SGKVTNGLNTLNSK
+238 SGKVTAGLNTLNSK
-252 TGEMQTGIGKLVD
+252 TGEMQIGIGKLVD
-265 GSGKVTDGLHVLNS
+265 
-279 NVGIG
+279 
-284 KLVSGSGKVTDG
+284 
-296 LHVLNSNAGIGKLV
+296 
-310 SGSGKVTD
+310 GSGKVTD

-339 TDGLHALNS
+339 TA
-348 NAGIGKLVDGSGKVT
+348 
-363 NGLNMLNSK
+363 
-372 TGEMQ
+372 
-377 TGIGKLV
+377 
-384 SGSGKVTDGL
+384 GL
-394 NTLNSKTGEMQKGI
+394 NTLNSKT

-418 TGGLNELVSKSG
+418 TGGLNKLVSKSG

-500 ANVNQLNEL
+500 ANINQLNEL
-509 TQSTAGDAKTAAQD
+509 TQSTVGDAKTAAQD

-584 TNGLQNKLPNPEG
+584 TNGLQNKLPNPAGMKALADG
-597 VKTLAGGIEKLTN
+597 VEKLTN

-624 GLDKA
+624 GLDNA
-629 KIGANKLKDG
+629 KIGADKLKDG

-651 SGSGKVTAGLGEL
+651 SGSGKVT
-664 YAGANQMAGGINQ
+664 
-677 LADGSAQVTGG
+677 
-688 LGTVSE
+688 
-694 RANQMAGGIN
+694 
-704 QLADGSS
+704 
-711 QVTGGLG
+711 
-718 TVSVGVSKLADGSG
+718 
-732 QVTDGLGTVSVG
+732 DGLGQLSAG
-744 VSKLADGSGQVTGG
+744 
-758 LGTVSVGVSKLADG
+758 
-772 SSQVTG
+772 
-778 GLGTVSVAVN
+778 VN

-804 SAGANQMSGGI
+804 SAGVN
-815 TQLTDGS
+815 QLTDGS
-822 SQVTTGL
+822 SQVTGGLGTLSVGANQMAGGVNQLADGSGQVTTGL
-829 GTLNGGLNQMSTG
+829 GTLSTG

-879 EGAEKTGEVKGT
+879 EGAVKTGEVKGT

-1010 TAFGDAGRFIAII
+1010 TAFGDTGRFIAII
-1023 TLIIQLTTSAG
+1023 TLIMQLTTSAG

-1058 SGLKAVVSSGDFNFM
+1058 SGLKAVVSSGDFDFM

>member
-1 MKWNQLLRKEFT
+1 MKGNQLLRKEFT

-80 LKDNTSFKWEFVSEK
+80 LKDNKSFKWEFVSEK
-95 EAEKGMEGRKYYM
+95 EAKKGMEGRKYYM

-121 TLLKDDPKPL
+121 TLLKDNPKPL

-149 GTAIEKIKGE
+149 GTAIEKIKIE

-166 TYAEKMFDSIQDV
+166 TYAEKMFDSIKDV

-223 GAQKLADGSNKLVDG
+223 GVQKLADGSNKLVDG
-238 SGKVTNGLNTLNSK
+238 SGKVTNGLNTLNS
-252 TGEMQTGIGKLVD
+252 
-265 GSGKVTDGLHVLNS
+265 
-279 NVGIG
+279 
-284 KLVSGSGKVTDG
+284 
-296 LHVLNSNAGIGKLV
+296 NAGIGKLV
-310 SGSGKVTD
+310 DGSGKVTD

-348 NAGIGKLVDGSGKVT
+348 NTGIGKLVD
-363 NGLNMLNSK
+363 
-372 TGEMQ
+372 
-377 TGIGKLV
+377 
-384 SGSGKVTDGL
+384 GSGKVTDGL
-394 NTLNSKTGEMQKGI
+394 NTLNSKTGE
-408 GELRD
+408 LRD

-418 TGGLNELVSKSG
+418 TGGLNKLVSKS
-430 DLKTGTTDLSNGMG
+430 DELKTGTTDLSNGMG
-444 KLVEGRSQ
+444 KLVEGQSQ
-452 LEKGSQEIQ
+452 LEKGSREIQ

-489 NTVNEKIDGAG
+489 STVNEKIDGAG

-509 TQSTAGDAKTAAQD
+509 TQSTAGDAKKAAQE

-544 FITSAVKSTATVQQ
+544 FITSAVKSTAIVQQ

-572 EVKQLKGEIHQT
+572 EVKQVKVEIHQT
-584 TNGLQNKLPNPEG
+584 TNGLQNKLPNPA
-597 VKTLAGGIEKLTN
+597 VIKTLAGGIEKLTN

-624 GLDKA
+624 GLDNA
-629 KIGANKLKDG
+629 KIGADKLKDG

-651 SGSGKVTAGLGEL
+651 SGSGKVTAGLGQL
-664 YAGANQMAGGINQ
+664 SAGVNQ
-677 LADGSAQVTGG
+677 
-688 LGTVSE
+688 
-694 RANQMAGGIN
+694 
-704 QLADGSS
+704 
-711 QVTGGLG
+711 
-718 TVSVGVSKLADGSG
+718 LADGSG
-732 QVTDGLGTVSVG
+732 QVTDGLGTLSVG

-758 LGTVSVGVSKLADG
+758 LGTLSVGVTKLADGSGQVTGGLGTLSVGVSKLADG
-772 SSQVTG
+772 SG
-778 GLGTVSVAVN
+778 
-788 QLADG
+788 
-793 SSQVT
+793 
-798 GGLGTL
+798 
-804 SAGANQMSGGI
+804 
-815 TQLTDGS
+815 
-822 SQVTTGL
+822 QVTTGL
-829 GTLNGGLNQMSTG
+829 GTLNGGLNQMSNG

-908 MAEVPNYGTGFTP
+908 IAEVPNYGTGFTP

-992 LFSIVT
+992 LFSIIT

-1023 TLIIQLTTSAG
+1023 TLIMQLTTSAG

>member
-1 MKWNQLLRKEFT
+1 MKGNQLLRKEFT
-13 EIIKSKKILIPIIA
+13 QIIKSKKILIPIIA

-95 EAEKGMEGRKYYM
+95 EAKKGMEGRKYYM

-121 TLLKDDPKPL
+121 TLLKDEPKPL

-159 VSSTLTK
+159 VASTLTK

-179 SKGLADGAEGAN
+179 SKGLADGAEGAS

-223 GAQKLADGSNKLVDG
+223 GVQKLADGSNKLVDG

-252 TGEMQTGIGKLVD
+252 TGEMQIGIGKLVD
-265 GSGKVTDGLHVLNS
+265 
-279 NVGIG
+279 
-284 KLVSGSGKVTDG
+284 
-296 LHVLNSNAGIGKLV
+296 
-310 SGSGKVTD
+310 GSGKVTD

-339 TDGLHALNS
+339 T
-348 NAGIGKLVDGSGKVT
+348 
-363 NGLNMLNSK
+363 NGLNTLNSK

-377 TGIGKLV
+377 TGIGKLID
-384 SGSGKVTDGL
+384 GSGKVTDGL

-408 GELRD
+408 DELHD

-418 TGGLNELVSKSG
+418 TGGLNKLVSKSG
-430 DLKTGTTDLSNGMG
+430 ELKIGTTDLSNGMEA
-444 KLVEGRSQ
+444 LVEGQRQ
-452 LEKGSQEIQ
+452 LEKWSQEIQ
-461 KGLQDLNSNVQKSAA
+461 KGLQDLSSNVQKSTAA
-476 GLEEMQSKVPSIL
+476 LEEMQSKDPAIL
-489 NTVNEKIDGAG
+489 STVNEKIDGAG

-509 TQSTAGDAKTAAQD
+509 TQSTARDAKNAAQD
-523 VANLQKQIESLPKEY
+523 VADLQKQIESLPKEY

-544 FITSAVKSTATVQQ
+544 FVTSAIKNTTTVQQ

-572 EVKQLKGEIHQT
+572 EVKQLKGEINQKT
-584 TNGLQNKLPNPEG
+584 GNGQSKLPNPAELQSLTVGIERLSSAQTGFVEKFQGFG
-597 VKTLAGGIEKLTN
+597 VKLNN
-610 AQNEFVSKFHGFGE
+610 AKE
-624 GLDKA
+624 
-629 KIGANKLKDG
+629 GANTLKNESGHLIDAINQLADG
-639 SVQLIDGVTQLQ
+639 SD
-651 SGSGKVTAGLGEL
+651 KVTGGLGAL
-664 YAGANQMAGGINQ
+664 SAGANQMAGG
-677 LADGSAQVTGG
+677 
-688 LGTVSE
+688 
-694 RANQMAGGIN
+694 
-704 QLADGSS
+704 
-711 QVTGGLG
+711 
-718 TVSVGVSKLADGSG
+718 
-732 QVTDGLGTVSVG
+732 
-744 VSKLADGSGQVTGG
+744 
-758 LGTVSVGVSKLADG
+758 
-772 SSQVTG
+772 
-778 GLGTVSVAVN
+778 VN
-788 QLADG
+788 QLANG

-804 SAGANQMSGGI
+804 SVGVNQMAGGV
-815 TQLTDGS
+815 TQLADGS
-822 SQVTTGL
+822 GQVTTGI
-829 GTLNGGLNQMSTG
+829 GTLNGGLNKMSTG

-966 IIQAIVADVILLFGL
+966 IIQAVVADVILLFGL

-1073 WQNIGMLMIFIVVL
+1073 WQNVGVLMIFIVVL
-1087 SLGTIASLTL
+1087 SLGTIASLTW
-1097 MHKRQFKNVAENQ
+1097 MHKRQFKNIAENQ

>member
-95 EAEKGMEGRKYYM
+95 EAKKGMEGRKYYM
-108 LVRIPDDFSSNAT
+108 LVRIPNDFSSNAT

-191 KLHDGSSELHDGSSK
+191 KLHDGLSELHDGSSK

-223 GAQKLADGSNKLVDG
+223 GVGKLTDGSNKLVDGSGKVTAGLNTLNSKTGIGKLQDGSGKVTDGLNTLNGKTGEMQTGIGKLVDG

-252 TGEMQTGIGKLVD
+252 TGE
-265 GSGKVTDGLHVLNS
+265 
-279 NVGIG
+279 
-284 KLVSGSGKVTDG
+284 
-296 LHVLNSNAGIGKLV
+296 
-310 SGSGKVTD
+310 
-318 GLHVLNSNAGI
+318 
-329 GKLVDGSGKV
+329 
-339 TDGLHALNS
+339 
-348 NAGIGKLVDGSGKVT
+348 
-363 NGLNMLNSK
+363 
-372 TGEMQ
+372 
-377 TGIGKLV
+377 
-384 SGSGKVTDGL
+384 
-394 NTLNSKTGEMQKGI
+394 
-408 GELRD
+408 LRD

-418 TGGLNELVSKSG
+418 TGGLNKLVSKSG
-430 DLKTGTTDLSNGMG
+430 ELQTGTTDLSNGMG
-444 KLVEGRSQ
+444 KLAEGQSQ

-461 KGLQDLNSNVQKSAA
+461 KGLQELNSNVQKSAV

-500 ANVNQLNEL
+500 ANVTQLNEL
-509 TQSTAGDAKTAAQD
+509 TQSTAGDAKNAAQE

-544 FITSAVKSTATVQQ
+544 FVTSAVKSTATVQQ

-572 EVKQLKGEIHQT
+572 EVKQLTGEIHQT
-584 TNGLQNKLPNPEG
+584 TNGLQNKLPNPAG
-597 VKTLAGGIEKLTN
+597 VKTLAGGVEKLTN

-629 KIGANKLKDG
+629 KIGADKLKDG
-639 SVQLIDGVTQLQ
+639 SVQLINGVTQLQ
-651 SGSGKVTAGLGEL
+651 SGSGKVTAGLGQL
-664 YAGANQMAGGINQ
+664 SAGANQ
-677 LADGSAQVTGG
+677 LADGSNQVTGG
-688 LGTVSE
+688 LGTLSVG
-694 RANQMAGGIN
+694 ANQMAGGIN

-718 TVSVGVSKLADGSG
+718 TLSVGVTKLADGS
-732 QVTDGLGTVSVG
+732 
-744 VSKLADGSGQVTGG
+744 
-758 LGTVSVGVSKLADG
+758 
-772 SSQVTG
+772 
-778 GLGTVSVAVN
+778 N
-788 QLADG
+788 
-793 SSQVT
+793 
-798 GGLGTL
+798 
-804 SAGANQMSGGI
+804 
-815 TQLTDGS
+815 
-822 SQVTTGL
+822 QVTTGL
-829 GTLNGGLNQMSTG
+829 GDLNGGLNKMSTG

-966 IIQAIVADVILLFGL
+966 IIQAIVADIILLFGL
-981 GVEVQSIPYFI
+981 GVEVQSMPYFI

-1073 WQNIGMLMIFIVVL
+1073 WQNIGVLMIFIVIL
-1087 SLGTIASLTL
+1087 SLGTIASLTW
-1097 MHKRQFKNVAENQ
+1097 MHKRQFRNIAENQ
-1110 SVEA
+1110 LIEA

>member
-95 EAEKGMEGRKYYM
+95 EAKKGMEDRKYYM

-121 TLLKDDPKPL
+121 TLLKDEPKPL

-223 GAQKLADGSNKLVDG
+223 GVGKLFDG
-238 SGKVTNGLNTLNSK
+238 SGKVTAGLNTLNGK
-252 TGEMQTGIGKLVD
+252 TGEMQIGIGKLVD
-265 GSGKVTDGLHVLNS
+265 
-279 NVGIG
+279 
-284 KLVSGSGKVTDG
+284 
-296 LHVLNSNAGIGKLV
+296 
-310 SGSGKVTD
+310 GSGKVTD

-329 GKLVDGSGKV
+329 GKLVD
-339 TDGLHALNS
+339 
-348 NAGIGKLVDGSGKVT
+348 
-363 NGLNMLNSK
+363 
-372 TGEMQ
+372 
-377 TGIGKLV
+377 
-384 SGSGKVTDGL
+384 GSGKVTDGL

-418 TGGLNELVSKSG
+418 TGGLNKLVSKSG
-430 DLKTGTTDLSNGMG
+430 ELQTGTTDLSNGMEA
-444 KLVEGRSQ
+444 LVEGQSQ

-461 KGLQDLNSNVQKSAA
+461 KGLQELNSNVQKSVA
-476 GLEEMQSKVPSIL
+476 GLGEMQLKVPAIL

-500 ANVNQLNEL
+500 ANVNELNEL

-544 FITSAVKSTATVQQ
+544 FITNAVKSTATVQQ
-558 KAAGVAGGTNKLNE
+558 KSAGVAGGTNKLNE
-572 EVKQLKGEIHQT
+572 EVKQLKGEIDQKT
-584 TNGLQNKLPNPEG
+584 SDAQNELPNTA
-597 VKTLAGGIEKLTN
+597 KLQSLTDGIEKLAS
-610 AQNEFVSKFHGFGE
+610 AQKGFVGNFQGFGTK
-624 GLDKA
+624 LNAA
-629 KIGANKLKDG
+629 KEGANKFKNESG
-639 SVQLIDGVTQLQ
+639 QLID
-651 SGSGKVTAGLGEL
+651 A
-664 YAGANQMAGGINQ
+664 INQ
-677 LADGSAQVTGG
+677 LADGSGKVTGG
-688 LGTVSE
+688 LDTFSAV
-694 RANQMAGGIN
+694 ANQMAGG
-704 QLADGSS
+704 
-711 QVTGGLG
+711 
-718 TVSVGVSKLADGSG
+718 
-732 QVTDGLGTVSVG
+732 
-744 VSKLADGSGQVTGG
+744 
-758 LGTVSVGVSKLADG
+758 
-772 SSQVTG
+772 
-778 GLGTVSVAVN
+778 VN

-793 SSQVT
+793 SSKVTGGLGQLSVGVTKLADGSNQVT

-804 SAGANQMSGGI
+804 SAGAGQMSGGI
-815 TQLTDGS
+815 MQLANGS
-822 SQVTTGL
+822 GQVTTGL
-829 GTLNGGLNQMSTG
+829 STLSIG
-842 STQLIDGVNKLADGS
+842 SIQLIDGVNKLADGS

-867 NDGSGELAEKLG
+867 NNGSGELAEKLG

-966 IIQAIVADVILLFGL
+966 IIQAVVADVILLFGL

-1073 WQNIGMLMIFIVVL
+1073 WQNIGILMIFIVVL
-1087 SLGTIASLTL
+1087 SLGTIASLTW
-1097 MHKRQFKNVAENQ
+1097 MHKRQFRNIAENQ
-1110 SVEA
+1110 SIEA

>member
-95 EAEKGMEGRKYYM
+95 EAKKGMEGRKYYM

-121 TLLKDDPKPL
+121 TLLKDNPKPL
-131 NLEYIPNESL
+131 KLEYIPNESL

-159 VSSTLTK
+159 VASTLTK

-223 GAQKLADGSNKLVDG
+223 GVQKLADGSNKLVDG

-252 TGEMQTGIGKLVD
+252 TGEMQTGRGKLQD
-265 GSGKVTDGLHVLNS
+265 GSQKVT
-279 NVGIG
+279 
-284 KLVSGSGKVTDG
+284 
-296 LHVLNSNAGIGKLV
+296 A
-310 SGSGKVTD
+310 
-318 GLHVLNSNAGI
+318 
-329 GKLVDGSGKV
+329 
-339 TDGLHALNS
+339 
-348 NAGIGKLVDGSGKVT
+348 
-363 NGLNMLNSK
+363 
-372 TGEMQ
+372 
-377 TGIGKLV
+377 
-384 SGSGKVTDGL
+384 GL
-394 NTLNSKTGEMQKGI
+394 NTLVN
-408 GELRD
+408 
-413 GSEKV
+413 
-418 TGGLNELVSKSG
+418 KSG
-430 DLKTGTTDLSNGMG
+430 ELKTGTNELAAGMEQ
-444 KLVEGRSQ
+444 LVGGQSQ
-452 LEKGSQEIQ
+452 LEGVSQKIE
-461 KGLQDLNSNVQKSAA
+461 KGLQELDSKVKSSAA
-476 GLEEMQSKVPSIL
+476 GLEEMQAKVPTIL
-489 NTVNEKIDGAG
+489 NKVNEKIDGAEK
-500 ANVNQLNEL
+500 NVNQLNGF
-509 TQSTAGDAKTAAQD
+509 TQSTAGDAKNAAQD

-544 FITSAVKSTATVQQ
+544 YITNAAKSTATVQQ
-558 KAAGVAGGTNKLNE
+558 KVAVVSGGTKKLNE
-572 EVKQLKGEIHQT
+572 EVNQLKGEINQKASEM
-584 TNGLQNKLPNPEG
+584 QNKLPNS
-597 VKTLAGGIEKLTN
+597 GGINTLTDGITKLMN
-610 AQNEFVSKFHGFGE
+610 AQNQFVSKFHGFGE
-624 GLDKA
+624 GLNNA
-629 KIGANKLKDG
+629 KVGVNKLNKG
-639 SVQLIDGVTQLQ
+639 SDQLIDGVTQL
-651 SGSGKVTAGLGEL
+651 
-664 YAGANQMAGGINQ
+664 
-677 LADGSAQVTGG
+677 
-688 LGTVSE
+688 
-694 RANQMAGGIN
+694 
-704 QLADGSS
+704 ADGSS
-711 QVTGGLG
+711 
-718 TVSVGVSKLADGSG
+718 K
-732 QVTDGLGTVSVG
+732 
-744 VSKLADGSGQVTGG
+744 
-758 LGTVSVGVSKLADG
+758 
-772 SSQVTG
+772 
-778 GLGTVSVAVN
+778 
-788 QLADG
+788 
-793 SSQVT
+793 VT

-815 TQLTDGS
+815 TQLVDGS

-891 DKTYDMFA
+891 DRTYDMFA

-992 LFSIVT
+992 LFSIIT

-1023 TLIIQLTTSAG
+1023 TLIMQLTTSAG

>member
-1 MKWNQLLRKEFT
+1 MKGNQLLRKEFT
-13 EIIKSKKILIPIIA
+13 QIIKSKKILIPIIA

-95 EAEKGMEGRKYYM
+95 EAKKGMEGRKYYM

-121 TLLKDDPKPL
+121 TLLKDEPKPL

-159 VSSTLTK
+159 VASTLTK

-179 SKGLADGAEGAN
+179 SKGLADGAEGAS

-223 GAQKLADGSNKLVDG
+223 GVGKLFDGSGKVTVGLNTLNGKTGEMQIGIGKLVDG

-252 TGEMQTGIGKLVD
+252 TSEMQTGIGKLID
-265 GSGKVTDGLHVLNS
+265 GSGKVT
-279 NVGIG
+279 
-284 KLVSGSGKVTDG
+284 
-296 LHVLNSNAGIGKLV
+296 A
-310 SGSGKVTD
+310 
-318 GLHVLNSNAGI
+318 
-329 GKLVDGSGKV
+329 
-339 TDGLHALNS
+339 
-348 NAGIGKLVDGSGKVT
+348 
-363 NGLNMLNSK
+363 
-372 TGEMQ
+372 
-377 TGIGKLV
+377 
-384 SGSGKVTDGL
+384 GL
-394 NTLNSKTGEMQKGI
+394 NTLNNKTGEMQKGI
-408 GELRD
+408 GELHD

-418 TGGLNELVSKSG
+418 TGGLNKLVSKSG
-430 DLKTGTTDLSNGMG
+430 ELQKGTTDLSNGMG
-444 KLVEGRSQ
+444 KLAEGQSQ
-452 LEKGSQEIQ
+452 LEKWSQEIQ
-461 KGLQDLNSNVQKSAA
+461 KGLQDLNSNVQKSVA
-476 GLEEMQSKVPSIL
+476 GLGEMQSKGPSIL

-509 TQSTAGDAKTAAQD
+509 TQSTEEDAKNAAQD

-558 KAAGVAGGTNKLNE
+558 KTTGVAGGTNKLNE
-572 EVKQLKGEIHQT
+572 EVKQLKGEINQKT
-584 TNGLQNKLPNPEG
+584 GDGQSKLPNAAELQSLTAGIEQLSSAQKGFVEKFQGFG
-597 VKTLAGGIEKLTN
+597 VKLN
-610 AQNEFVSKFHGFGE
+610 V
-624 GLDKA
+624 A
-629 KIGANKLKDG
+629 KEGANKFKNESG
-639 SVQLIDGVTQLQ
+639 QLID
-651 SGSGKVTAGLGEL
+651 A
-664 YAGANQMAGGINQ
+664 INQ
-677 LADGSAQVTGG
+677 LADGSG
-688 LGTVSE
+688 
-694 RANQMAGGIN
+694 
-704 QLADGSS
+704 
-711 QVTGGLG
+711 
-718 TVSVGVSKLADGSG
+718 K
-732 QVTDGLGTVSVG
+732 
-744 VSKLADGSGQVTGG
+744 
-758 LGTVSVGVSKLADG
+758 
-772 SSQVTG
+772 
-778 GLGTVSVAVN
+778 
-788 QLADG
+788 
-793 SSQVT
+793 VT

-804 SAGANQMSGGI
+804 SVGANQMAGGVNQLASGSG
-815 TQLTDGS
+815 
-822 SQVTTGL
+822 QVTTGL
-829 GTLNGGLNQMSTG
+829 GALSTG

-966 IIQAIVADVILLFGL
+966 IIQAVVADVILLFGL

-1058 SGLKAVVSSGDFNFM
+1058 SGLKAVVSSGDFDFM
-1073 WQNIGMLMIFIVVL
+1073 WQNIGILMIFIVVL
-1087 SLGTIASLTL
+1087 SLGTIASLTW
-1097 MHKRQFKNVAENQ
+1097 MHKRQFKNIAENQ

>member
-1 MKWNQLLRKEFT
+1 MKGNQLLRKEFT
-13 EIIKSKKILIPIIA
+13 QIIKSKKILIPIIA

-80 LKDNTSFKWEFVSEK
+80 LKDNKSFKWEFVSEK
-95 EAEKGMEGRKYYM
+95 EAKKGMEGRKYYM
-108 LVRIPDDFSSNAT
+108 LVRIPDNFSSNAT

-223 GAQKLADGSNKLVDG
+223 GVQKLADGSNKLVDG

-252 TGEMQTGIGKLVD
+252 TGEMQIGIGKL
-265 GSGKVTDGLHVLNS
+265 L
-279 NVGIG
+279 
-284 KLVSGSGKVTDG
+284 
-296 LHVLNSNAGIGKLV
+296 
-310 SGSGKVTD
+310 
-318 GLHVLNSNAGI
+318 
-329 GKLVDGSGKV
+329 
-339 TDGLHALNS
+339 
-348 NAGIGKLVDGSGKVT
+348 DGSGKVT
-363 NGLNMLNSK
+363 NGLNTLNSK
-372 TGEMQ
+372 TSEMQ

-384 SGSGKVTDGL
+384 DGSGKVTDGL

-408 GELRD
+408 GELHD

-418 TGGLNELVSKSG
+418 TGGLNQLVSKSG
-430 DLKTGTTDLSNGMG
+430 ELKTGTTDLSNGMG
-444 KLVEGRSQ
+444 KLAEGQSQ
-452 LEKGSQEIQ
+452 LEKWSQEIQ

-476 GLEEMQSKVPSIL
+476 VLEEMQSKGPSIL
-489 NTVNEKIDGAG
+489 NTVNEKIDGAE
-500 ANVNQLNEL
+500 ANVNQLNEF
-509 TQSTAGDAKTAAQD
+509 TQSTAGDAKNAAQD

-544 FITSAVKSTATVQQ
+544 FITSAVKNTATVQQ

-572 EVKQLKGEIHQT
+572 EVKQLKGEIDQKT
-584 TNGLQNKLPNPEG
+584 GDGQSKLPNPAELKPLT
-597 VKTLAGGIEKLTN
+597 VGIDQLSSAQKGFVEKF
-610 AQNEFVSKFHGFGE
+610 QGFG
-624 GLDKA
+624 A
-629 KIGANKLKDG
+629 KLNTAKEGANKFKNESG
-639 SVQLIDGVTQLQ
+639 QLID
-651 SGSGKVTAGLGEL
+651 A
-664 YAGANQMAGGINQ
+664 INQ
-677 LADGSAQVTGG
+677 LADGSGKVTGG
-688 LGTVSE
+688 LDTLSAG
-694 RANQMAGGIN
+694 ANQMAGGIN

-718 TVSVGVSKLADGSG
+718 TLSAGAN
-732 QVTDGLGTVSVG
+732 QM
-744 VSKLADGSGQVTGG
+744 AGG
-758 LGTVSVGVSKLADG
+758 
-772 SSQVTG
+772 
-778 GLGTVSVAVN
+778 VN

-804 SAGANQMSGGI
+804 SVGANQMTGGVN
-815 TQLTDGS
+815 QLADGS
-822 SQVTTGL
+822 GQVTTGL
-829 GTLNGGLNQMSTG
+829 GTLNGGLNKMST
-842 STQLIDGVNKLADGS
+842 SSAQLIDGVNKLADGS

-867 NDGSGELAEKLG
+867 NDGSGELAKKLG

-966 IIQAIVADVILLFGL
+966 IIQAVVADVILLFGL

-1073 WQNIGMLMIFIVVL
+1073 WQNVGILMIFIVVL
-1087 SLGTIASLTL
+1087 SLGTIASLTW
-1097 MHKRQFKNVAENQ
+1097 MHKRQFRNIAENQ

>member
-1 MKWNQLLRKEFT
+1 MKGNQLLRKEFT
-13 EIIKSKKILIPIIA
+13 QIIKSKKILIPIIA

-95 EAEKGMEGRKYYM
+95 EAKKGMEGRKYYM

-206 VTDGLHTLQGKS
+206 VTDGLHTLQRKS

-223 GAQKLADGSNKLVDG
+223 GVQKLADGSNKLQDGSGKVTAGLNTLNDKTGEMQIGVGKLLDGSGKVTNGLHVLNSNAGIGKLVDG
-238 SGKVTNGLNTLNSK
+238 SGKVTEGLNTLNSK

-265 GSGKVTDGLHVLNS
+265 GSGKVT
-279 NVGIG
+279 
-284 KLVSGSGKVTDG
+284 
-296 LHVLNSNAGIGKLV
+296 A
-310 SGSGKVTD
+310 
-318 GLHVLNSNAGI
+318 
-329 GKLVDGSGKV
+329 
-339 TDGLHALNS
+339 
-348 NAGIGKLVDGSGKVT
+348 
-363 NGLNMLNSK
+363 
-372 TGEMQ
+372 
-377 TGIGKLV
+377 
-384 SGSGKVTDGL
+384 GL

-408 GELRD
+408 DELHD

-418 TGGLNELVSKSG
+418 TGGLNKLVSKSG
-430 DLKTGTTDLSNGMG
+430 ELQKGTTDLSNGMG
-444 KLVEGRSQ
+444 KLVEGQNQ
-452 LEKGSQEIQ
+452 LEKVSQEIQ

-476 GLEEMQSKVPSIL
+476 GLEEMQSKGPSIL

-500 ANVNQLNEL
+500 ENVDQLNEL
-509 TQSTAGDAKTAAQD
+509 THSTAEDAKNAVQD

-544 FITSAVKSTATVQQ
+544 FITSAVKSTTTVQQ
-558 KAAGVAGGTNKLNE
+558 KSAGVAGGTNKLNE
-572 EVKQLKGEIHQT
+572 EVKQIKGEINQKT
-584 TNGLQNKLPNPEG
+584 GDGPSKLPNVAELKSLT
-597 VKTLAGGIEKLTN
+597 VGIEQLSS
-610 AQNEFVSKFHGFGE
+610 AQKGFVEKFQGFGAKLNTAKE
-624 GLDKA
+624 GT
-629 KIGANKLKDG
+629 NKFKNESG
-639 SVQLIDGVTQLQ
+639 QLIDAINQLAD
-651 SGSGKVTAGLGEL
+651 GSGQVTGGLDTL
-664 YAGANQMAGGINQ
+664 SAGANQMAGG
-677 LADGSAQVTGG
+677 V
-688 LGTVSE
+688 
-694 RANQMAGGIN
+694 N

-718 TVSVGVSKLADGSG
+718 ALSAGAN
-732 QVTDGLGTVSVG
+732 QM
-744 VSKLADGSGQVTGG
+744 AGG
-758 LGTVSVGVSKLADG
+758 
-772 SSQVTG
+772 
-778 GLGTVSVAVN
+778 VN

-804 SAGANQMSGGI
+804 SVGVTKLADGSSQVTGGLGTLSVGANQMAGGVN
-815 TQLTDGS
+815 QLADGS
-822 SQVTTGL
+822 NQVTTGL
-829 GTLNGGLNQMSTG
+829 GTLNGGLNKMSTG

-867 NDGSGELAEKLG
+867 NEGSGELAEKLG

-966 IIQAIVADVILLFGL
+966 IIQAVVADVILLFGL

-998 SLAFIALIQCLV
+998 SLSFIALIQCLV

-1073 WQNIGMLMIFIVVL
+1073 WQNIGVLMIFIVVL
-1087 SLGTIASLTL
+1087 SLGTIASLTW
-1097 MHKRQFKNVAENQ
+1097 MHKRQFKNIAENQ

>member
-95 EAEKGMEGRKYYM
+95 EAKKGMEGRKYYM

-223 GAQKLADGSNKLVDG
+223 GVGKLADGSNKLVDG
-238 SGKVTNGLNTLNSK
+238 SGKVTAGLNTLNSK
-252 TGEMQTGIGKLVD
+252 TGIGKLQD
-265 GSGKVTDGLHVLNS
+265 GSGKVTDGLNTLN
-279 NVGIG
+279 G
-284 KLVSGSGKVTDG
+284 KTGEMQT
-296 LHVLNSNAGIGKLV
+296 
-310 SGSGKVTD
+310 
-318 GLHVLNSNAGI
+318 
-329 GKLVDGSGKV
+329 
-339 TDGLHALNS
+339 
-348 NAGIGKLVDGSGKVT
+348 GIGKLVDGSGKVT

-372 TGEMQ
+372 TGE
-377 TGIGKLV
+377 
-384 SGSGKVTDGL
+384 
-394 NTLNSKTGEMQKGI
+394 
-408 GELRD
+408 LRD

-418 TGGLNELVSKSG
+418 TGGLNKLVSKSG
-430 DLKTGTTDLSNGMG
+430 ELQTGTTDLSNGMG
-444 KLVEGRSQ
+444 KLAEGQSQ

-461 KGLQDLNSNVQKSAA
+461 KGLQELNSNVQKSAV

-509 TQSTAGDAKTAAQD
+509 TQSTAGDAKNAAQE

-544 FITSAVKSTATVQQ
+544 FVTSAVKSTATVQQ

-572 EVKQLKGEIHQT
+572 EVKQLTGEIHQT
-584 TNGLQNKLPNPEG
+584 TNGLQNKLPNPAG
-597 VKTLAGGIEKLTN
+597 VKTLAGGVEKLTN

-629 KIGANKLKDG
+629 KIGADKLKDG

-651 SGSGKVTAGLGEL
+651 SGSGKVTAGLGQL
-664 YAGANQMAGGINQ
+664 SAGANQ
-677 LADGSAQVTGG
+677 LADGSNQVTGG
-688 LGTVSE
+688 LGTLSVG
-694 RANQMAGGIN
+694 ANQMAGGIN

-718 TVSVGVSKLADGSG
+718 TLSVGVTKLADGS
-732 QVTDGLGTVSVG
+732 
-744 VSKLADGSGQVTGG
+744 
-758 LGTVSVGVSKLADG
+758 
-772 SSQVTG
+772 
-778 GLGTVSVAVN
+778 N
-788 QLADG
+788 
-793 SSQVT
+793 
-798 GGLGTL
+798 
-804 SAGANQMSGGI
+804 
-815 TQLTDGS
+815 
-822 SQVTTGL
+822 QVTTGL
-829 GTLNGGLNQMSTG
+829 GDLNGGLNKMSTG

-966 IIQAIVADVILLFGL
+966 IIQAIVADIILLFGL

-1073 WQNIGMLMIFIVVL
+1073 WQNVGILMIFIVVL
-1087 SLGTIASLTL
+1087 SLGTIASLTW
-1097 MHKRQFKNVAENQ
+1097 MHKRQFRNIAENQ
-1110 SVEA
+1110 SIEA

>member
-1 MKWNQLLRKEFT
+1 MKGNQLLRKEFT

-80 LKDNTSFKWEFVSEK
+80 LKDNKSFKWEFVSEK
-95 EAEKGMEGRKYYM
+95 EAKKGMEGRKYYM

-159 VSSTLTK
+159 VASTLTK

-223 GAQKLADGSNKLVDG
+223 GVGKLFDG
-238 SGKVTNGLNTLNSK
+238 SGKVTAGLNTLNSK
-252 TGEMQTGIGKLVD
+252 TGEMQIGIGKLVD
-265 GSGKVTDGLHVLNS
+265 
-279 NVGIG
+279 
-284 KLVSGSGKVTDG
+284 
-296 LHVLNSNAGIGKLV
+296 
-310 SGSGKVTD
+310 GSGKVTD

-348 NAGIGKLVDGSGKVT
+348 NTGIGKLVDGSGKVTDGLHALNGNAGIGKLVDGSGKVT
-363 NGLNMLNSK
+363 NGLNTLNSK
-372 TGEMQ
+372 TSEMQ

-384 SGSGKVTDGL
+384 DGSGKVTDGL
-394 NTLNSKTGEMQKGI
+394 NTLNNKTGEMQKGI
-408 GELRD
+408 GELRN

-418 TGGLNELVSKSG
+418 TGGLNKLVSKSG
-430 DLKTGTTDLSNGMG
+430 ELKTGTTDLSNGMEQ
-444 KLVEGRSQ
+444 LVGGQNQ
-452 LEKGSQEIQ
+452 LEVASQKIE
-461 KGLQDLNSNVQKSAA
+461 KGLQDLNSKVKNSAA
-476 GLEEMQSKVPSIL
+476 GLEEIQSKGPSIL

-509 TQSTAGDAKTAAQD
+509 TQSTAGDAKNAAQD

-544 FITSAVKSTATVQQ
+544 FITSAAKSTATVQQ
-558 KAAGVAGGTNKLNE
+558 KSTGVAGGTNKLNE
-572 EVKQLKGEIHQT
+572 EVKQLKGEINQKT
-584 TNGLQNKLPNPEG
+584 SDAQNKLPNTAKLDSLTE
-597 VKTLAGGIEKLTN
+597 GIEKLAS
-610 AQNEFVSKFHGFGE
+610 AQKGFVENFQGFGKN
-624 GLDKA
+624 LNVA
-629 KIGANKLKDG
+629 KEGANKFKNESG
-639 SVQLIDGVTQLQ
+639 QLID
-651 SGSGKVTAGLGEL
+651 A
-664 YAGANQMAGGINQ
+664 INQ
-677 LADGSAQVTGG
+677 
-688 LGTVSE
+688 
-694 RANQMAGGIN
+694 
-704 QLADGSS
+704 
-711 QVTGGLG
+711 
-718 TVSVGVSKLADGSG
+718 
-732 QVTDGLGTVSVG
+732 
-744 VSKLADGSGQVTGG
+744 LADGSGQVTGG
-758 LGTVSVGVSKLADG
+758 LGALSVGAN
-772 SSQVTG
+772 QMAG
-778 GLGTVSVAVN
+778 GVN

-798 GGLGTL
+798 DGLGTL
-804 SAGANQMSGGI
+804 SAGANQMAGGVN
-815 TQLTDGS
+815 QLADGS
-822 SQVTTGL
+822 GQVTTGL
-829 GTLNGGLNQMSTG
+829 GTLSTG

-908 MAEVPNYGTGFTP
+908 IAEVPNYGTGFTP

-1023 TLIIQLTTSAG
+1023 TLIMQLTTSAG

-1058 SGLKAVVSSGDFNFM
+1058 SGLKAVVSSGDFDFM

>member
-95 EAEKGMEGRKYYM
+95 EAKKGMEGRKYYM
-108 LVRIPDDFSSNAT
+108 LVRIPNDFSSNAT

-223 GAQKLADGSNKLVDG
+223 GVGKLADGSNKLVDGSGKVTAGLNTLNSKTGIGKLQDGSGKVTDGLNTLNGRTGEMQTGIGKLVDG

-252 TGEMQTGIGKLVD
+252 TGE
-265 GSGKVTDGLHVLNS
+265 
-279 NVGIG
+279 
-284 KLVSGSGKVTDG
+284 
-296 LHVLNSNAGIGKLV
+296 
-310 SGSGKVTD
+310 
-318 GLHVLNSNAGI
+318 
-329 GKLVDGSGKV
+329 
-339 TDGLHALNS
+339 
-348 NAGIGKLVDGSGKVT
+348 
-363 NGLNMLNSK
+363 
-372 TGEMQ
+372 
-377 TGIGKLV
+377 
-384 SGSGKVTDGL
+384 
-394 NTLNSKTGEMQKGI
+394 
-408 GELRD
+408 LRD

-418 TGGLNELVSKSG
+418 TGGLNKLVSKSG
-430 DLKTGTTDLSNGMG
+430 ELQTGTTDLSNGMG
-444 KLVEGRSQ
+444 KLAEGQSQ

-461 KGLQDLNSNVQKSAA
+461 KGLQELNSNVQKSAV

-509 TQSTAGDAKTAAQD
+509 TQSTAGDAKNAAQE

-544 FITSAVKSTATVQQ
+544 FITSAVKSTTTVQQ

-572 EVKQLKGEIHQT
+572 EVKQLTGEIHQT
-584 TNGLQNKLPNPEG
+584 TNGLQNKLPNPAG
-597 VKTLAGGIEKLTN
+597 VKTLAGGVEKLTN

-629 KIGANKLKDG
+629 KIGADKLKDG

-651 SGSGKVTAGLGEL
+651 SGSGKVTAGLGQL
-664 YAGANQMAGGINQ
+664 SAGANQ
-677 LADGSAQVTGG
+677 LADGSNQVTGG
-688 LGTVSE
+688 LGTLSVG
-694 RANQMAGGIN
+694 ANQMAGGIN

-718 TVSVGVSKLADGSG
+718 TLSVGVTKLADGS
-732 QVTDGLGTVSVG
+732 
-744 VSKLADGSGQVTGG
+744 
-758 LGTVSVGVSKLADG
+758 
-772 SSQVTG
+772 
-778 GLGTVSVAVN
+778 N
-788 QLADG
+788 
-793 SSQVT
+793 
-798 GGLGTL
+798 
-804 SAGANQMSGGI
+804 
-815 TQLTDGS
+815 
-822 SQVTTGL
+822 QVTTGL
-829 GTLNGGLNQMSTG
+829 GDLNGGLNKMSTG

-966 IIQAIVADVILLFGL
+966 IIQAVVADVILLFGL
-981 GVEVQSIPYFI
+981 GVEVQSMPYFI

-1073 WQNIGMLMIFIVVL
+1073 WQNVGILMIFIVVL
-1087 SLGTIASLTL
+1087 SLGTIASLTW
-1097 MHKRQFKNVAENQ
+1097 MHKRQFRNIAENQ

>member
-1 MKWNQLLRKEFT
+1 MKGNQLLRKEFAQ
-13 EIIKSKKILIPIIA
+13 IIKSKKILIPIIA

-95 EAEKGMEGRKYYM
+95 EAKKGMEGRKYYM

-121 TLLKDDPKPL
+121 TLLKDEPKPL

-159 VSSTLTK
+159 VASTLTK

-179 SKGLADGAEGAN
+179 SKGLADGAEGAS

-223 GAQKLADGSNKLVDG
+223 GVGKLFDG

-252 TGEMQTGIGKLVD
+252 TGEMQI
-265 GSGKVTDGLHVLNS
+265 
-279 NVGIG
+279 
-284 KLVSGSGKVTDG
+284 
-296 LHVLNSNAGIGKLV
+296 
-310 SGSGKVTD
+310 
-318 GLHVLNSNAGI
+318 
-329 GKLVDGSGKV
+329 
-339 TDGLHALNS
+339 
-348 NAGIGKLVDGSGKVT
+348 GIGKLVDGSGKVT
-363 NGLNMLNSK
+363 NGLNTLNSK
-372 TGEMQ
+372 TSEMQ
-377 TGIGKLV
+377 TGIGKLID
-384 SGSGKVTDGL
+384 GSGKVTAGL
-394 NTLNSKTGEMQKGI
+394 NTLNNKTGEMQKGI
-408 GELRD
+408 GELHD

-418 TGGLNELVSKSG
+418 TGGLNKLVSKSG
-430 DLKTGTTDLSNGMG
+430 ELQKGTTDLSNGMG
-444 KLVEGRSQ
+444 KLAEGQSQ
-452 LEKGSQEIQ
+452 LEKWSQEIQ
-461 KGLQDLNSNVQKSAA
+461 KGLQDLNSNVQKSVA
-476 GLEEMQSKVPSIL
+476 GLGEMQSKGPSIL

-509 TQSTAGDAKTAAQD
+509 TQSTAEDAKNAAQD

-558 KAAGVAGGTNKLNE
+558 KTTGVAGGTNKLNE
-572 EVKQLKGEIHQT
+572 EVKQLKGEINQKT
-584 TNGLQNKLPNPEG
+584 GDGQSKLPNAAELQSL
-597 VKTLAGGIEKLTN
+597 TAGIEQLSS
-610 AQNEFVSKFHGFGE
+610 AQKGFVEKFQGFGAKLNVAKE
-624 GLDKA
+624 GTTKF
-629 KIGANKLKDG
+629 KNESG
-639 SVQLIDGVTQLQ
+639 QLIDAINQLAD
-651 SGSGKVTAGLGEL
+651 GSGKVTGGLGTL
-664 YAGANQMAGGINQ
+664 SAGANQMAGG
-677 LADGSAQVTGG
+677 
-688 LGTVSE
+688 
-694 RANQMAGGIN
+694 
-704 QLADGSS
+704 
-711 QVTGGLG
+711 
-718 TVSVGVSKLADGSG
+718 
-732 QVTDGLGTVSVG
+732 
-744 VSKLADGSGQVTGG
+744 
-758 LGTVSVGVSKLADG
+758 
-772 SSQVTG
+772 
-778 GLGTVSVAVN
+778 VN

-798 GGLGTL
+798 GGLGAL
-804 SAGANQMSGGI
+804 SAGANQMAGGVN
-815 TQLTDGS
+815 QLADGS
-822 SQVTTGL
+822 SQVTSGL
-829 GTLNGGLNQMSTG
+829 GTLSVGANQMAGGVNQLASGSGQVTTGLGALSTG

-966 IIQAIVADVILLFGL
+966 IIQAVVADIILLFGL

-1073 WQNIGMLMIFIVVL
+1073 WQNIGILMIFIVIL
-1087 SLGTIASLTL
+1087 SLGTIASLTW
-1097 MHKRQFKNVAENQ
+1097 MHKRQFKNIAENQ

>member
-95 EAEKGMEGRKYYM
+95 EAKKGMEGRKYYM

-191 KLHDGSSELHDGSSK
+191 KLHDGSSELRDGSSK

-223 GAQKLADGSNKLVDG
+223 GVGKLADGSNKLVDG

-252 TGEMQTGIGKLVD
+252 TGEMQI
-265 GSGKVTDGLHVLNS
+265 
-279 NVGIG
+279 
-284 KLVSGSGKVTDG
+284 
-296 LHVLNSNAGIGKLV
+296 
-310 SGSGKVTD
+310 
-318 GLHVLNSNAGI
+318 
-329 GKLVDGSGKV
+329 
-339 TDGLHALNS
+339 
-348 NAGIGKLVDGSGKVT
+348 GIGKLVDGSGKVT
-363 NGLNMLNSK
+363 NGLNTLNSK
-372 TGEMQ
+372 TSEMQ

-384 SGSGKVTDGL
+384 DGSGKVTNGL

-408 GELRD
+408 GELHD

-418 TGGLNELVSKSG
+418 TGGLNKLVSKSG
-430 DLKTGTTDLSNGMG
+430 ELKTGTTDLSNGMEQ
-444 KLVEGRSQ
+444 LVGGQRQ
-452 LEKGSQEIQ
+452 LEEASQKIE
-461 KGLQDLNSNVQKSAA
+461 KGLQDLNSKVKSSAA
-476 GLEEMQSKVPSIL
+476 ALEEMQSKGPSIL

-509 TQSTAGDAKTAAQD
+509 TQSTAGDAKNAAQD

-544 FITSAVKSTATVQQ
+544 FITNAVKNTATVQQ

-572 EVKQLKGEIHQT
+572 EVKQLKGEINQKT
-584 TNGLQNKLPNPEG
+584 GDGQSKLPNPAELKSLT
-597 VKTLAGGIEKLTN
+597 VGIDQLSSAQKGFVEKF
-610 AQNEFVSKFHGFGE
+610 QGFG
-624 GLDKA
+624 A
-629 KIGANKLKDG
+629 KLNTAKEGANKFKNESG
-639 SVQLIDGVTQLQ
+639 QLIDAINQLAD
-651 SGSGKVTAGLGEL
+651 GSGKVTSGLDTL
-664 YAGANQMAGGINQ
+664 SAGANQMAGG
-677 LADGSAQVTGG
+677 
-688 LGTVSE
+688 
-694 RANQMAGGIN
+694 
-704 QLADGSS
+704 
-711 QVTGGLG
+711 
-718 TVSVGVSKLADGSG
+718 
-732 QVTDGLGTVSVG
+732 
-744 VSKLADGSGQVTGG
+744 
-758 LGTVSVGVSKLADG
+758 
-772 SSQVTG
+772 
-778 GLGTVSVAVN
+778 VN
-788 QLADG
+788 QLANG

-804 SAGANQMSGGI
+804 SAGANQMAGGVN
-815 TQLTDGS
+815 QLADGS
-822 SQVTTGL
+822 SQVTDGLGTLSVGANQMAGGVNQLADGSNQVTTGL
-829 GTLNGGLNQMSTG
+829 GTLNGGLNKMSTG

-992 LFSIVT
+992 VFSIVT
-998 SLAFIALIQCLV
+998 SLSFIALIQCLV

-1058 SGLKAVVSSGDFNFM
+1058 SGLKAVVSSGDFDFM
-1073 WQNIGMLMIFIVVL
+1073 WQNVGVLMIFIVVL
-1087 SLGTIASLTL
+1087 SLGTIASLTW
-1097 MHKRQFKNVAENQ
+1097 MHKRQFRSIAENQ
-1110 SVEA
+1110 SIEA

>member
-1 MKWNQLLRKEFT
+1 MKGNQLLRKEFT
-13 EIIKSKKILIPIIA
+13 QIIKSKKILIPIIA

-95 EAEKGMEGRKYYM
+95 EAKKGMEGRKYYM

-206 VTDGLHTLQGKS
+206 VTDGLHTLQEKS

-223 GAQKLADGSNKLVDG
+223 GVQKLADGSNKLVDG

-252 TGEMQTGIGKLVD
+252 TGEMQIGIGKLVD
-265 GSGKVTDGLHVLNS
+265 GSGKVTNGLNTLNS
-279 NVGIG
+279 KTGEMQIGIG
-284 KLVSGSGKVTDG
+284 KLVD
-296 LHVLNSNAGIGKLV
+296 
-310 SGSGKVTD
+310 GSGKVTD

-363 NGLNMLNSK
+363 DGLHALNSNA
-372 TGEMQ
+372 
-377 TGIGKLV
+377 GIGKLV
-384 SGSGKVTDGL
+384 DGSGKVTDGL
-394 NTLNSKTGEMQKGI
+394 NTLNSKTGE
-408 GELRD
+408 LRD

-418 TGGLNELVSKSG
+418 TGGLNKLVSKSG
-430 DLKTGTTDLSNGMG
+430 ELKTGTTDLSNGMG
-444 KLVEGRSQ
+444 KLVEGQSQ

-461 KGLQDLNSNVQKSAA
+461 KGLQELNSNVQKSAA

-509 TQSTAGDAKTAAQD
+509 TQSTAGDAKNAAQE

-544 FITSAVKSTATVQQ
+544 FVTSAVKSTATVQQ

-584 TNGLQNKLPNPEG
+584 TNGLQKNLPNPAG
-597 VKTLAGGIEKLTN
+597 IKTLAGGIEKLTS

-624 GLDKA
+624 GLDNA
-629 KIGANKLKDG
+629 KIGADKLKDG

-651 SGSGKVTAGLGEL
+651 SGSEKVTAGLGQL
-664 YAGANQMAGGINQ
+664 SAGVNQ
-677 LADGSAQVTGG
+677 
-688 LGTVSE
+688 
-694 RANQMAGGIN
+694 
-704 QLADGSS
+704 
-711 QVTGGLG
+711 
-718 TVSVGVSKLADGSG
+718 LADGSG
-732 QVTDGLGTVSVG
+732 QVTGGLGTLSVG

-758 LGTVSVGVSKLADG
+758 LGTLSVGVTK
-772 SSQVTG
+772 
-778 GLGTVSVAVN
+778 
-788 QLADG
+788 LADG

-804 SAGANQMSGGI
+804 SAGVNQLADGSGQVTGGLGTLSAGANQMAGGVN
-815 TQLTDGS
+815 QLADGS
-822 SQVTTGL
+822 SQVTDGLGTLSVGANQMAGGVNQLADGSNQVTTGL
-829 GTLNGGLNQMSTG
+829 GTLNGGLNKMSTG

-857 GKVTDGLVKV
+857 GKVTDGLEKV

-1073 WQNIGMLMIFIVVL
+1073 WQNVGVLMIFIVVL
-1087 SLGTIASLTL
+1087 SLGTIASLTW
-1097 MHKRQFKNVAENQ
+1097 MHKRQFRNIAENQ
-1110 SVEA
+1110 SIEA

>member
-1 MKWNQLLRKEFT
+1 MKGNQLLRKEFT

-80 LKDNTSFKWEFVSEK
+80 LKDNKSFKWEFVSEK
-95 EAEKGMEGRKYYM
+95 EAKKGMEGRKYYM

-159 VSSTLTK
+159 VASTLTK

-223 GAQKLADGSNKLVDG
+223 GVQKLADGSNKLVDG

-252 TGEMQTGIGKLVD
+252 TGEMQIGIGKLVD
-265 GSGKVTDGLHVLNS
+265 
-279 NVGIG
+279 
-284 KLVSGSGKVTDG
+284 
-296 LHVLNSNAGIGKLV
+296 
-310 SGSGKVTD
+310 GSGKVTD

-363 NGLNMLNSK
+363 DGLHALNSNA
-372 TGEMQ
+372 
-377 TGIGKLV
+377 GIGKLV
-384 SGSGKVTDGL
+384 DGSGKVTDGL
-394 NTLNSKTGEMQKGI
+394 NTLNSKTGE
-408 GELRD
+408 LRD

-418 TGGLNELVSKSG
+418 TGGLNKLVSKSG
-430 DLKTGTTDLSNGMG
+430 ELKTGTTDLSNGMG
-444 KLVEGRSQ
+444 KLVEGQSQ
-452 LEKGSQEIQ
+452 LEEGSQAIQ
-461 KGLQDLNSNVQKSAA
+461 KGLQELNSNVQKSAA

-509 TQSTAGDAKTAAQD
+509 TQSTAGDAKNAAQE

-544 FITSAVKSTATVQQ
+544 FVTSAVKSTATVQQ

-572 EVKQLKGEIHQT
+572 EVKQVKVEIHQT
-584 TNGLQNKLPNPEG
+584 TNGLQNKLPNPAG
-597 VKTLAGGIEKLTN
+597 IKTLAGGIEKLTN

-624 GLDKA
+624 GLDNA
-629 KIGANKLKDG
+629 KIGADKLKDG

-651 SGSGKVTAGLGEL
+651 SGSGKVTAGLGQL
-664 YAGANQMAGGINQ
+664 SAGVNQ
-677 LADGSAQVTGG
+677 LADGSGQVTDGLGTLSVGVSKLADGSGQVTGG
-688 LGTVSE
+688 LGTLSV
-694 RANQMAGGIN
+694 GVTK
-704 QLADGSS
+704 LADGSG

-718 TVSVGVSKLADGSG
+718 TLSVGVSKLADGSG
-732 QVTDGLGTVSVG
+732 QVTDGLGTLSVG
-744 VSKLADGSGQVTGG
+744 ANQMAGG
-758 LGTVSVGVSKLADG
+758 
-772 SSQVTG
+772 
-778 GLGTVSVAVN
+778 VN

-793 SSQVT
+793 S
-798 GGLGTL
+798 G
-804 SAGANQMSGGI
+804 
-815 TQLTDGS
+815 
-822 SQVTTGL
+822 QVTTGL
-829 GTLNGGLNQMSTG
+829 GTLNGGLNQMSNG

-992 LFSIVT
+992 LFSIIT
-998 SLAFIALIQCLV
+998 SLAFIALIQCLG

-1023 TLIIQLTTSAG
+1023 TLIMQLTTSAG

-1058 SGLKAVVSSGDFNFM
+1058 SGLKAVVSSGDFDFM

>member
-1 MKWNQLLRKEFT
+1 MKGNQLLRKEFT

-80 LKDNTSFKWEFVSEK
+80 LKDNKSFKWEFVSEK
-95 EAEKGMEGRKYYM
+95 EAKKGMEGRKYYM

-121 TLLKDDPKPL
+121 TLLKDNPKPL

-149 GTAIEKIKGE
+149 GTAIEKIKTE

-166 TYAEKMFDSIQDV
+166 TYAEKMFDSIKDV
-179 SKGLADGAEGAN
+179 SKGLADGAEGAS

-223 GAQKLADGSNKLVDG
+223 GVQKLADGSNKLVDGSGKVTNGLNVLNSKTGEMQVGIGKLVDG

-252 TGEMQTGIGKLVD
+252 TGEMQI
-265 GSGKVTDGLHVLNS
+265 
-279 NVGIG
+279 
-284 KLVSGSGKVTDG
+284 
-296 LHVLNSNAGIGKLV
+296 
-310 SGSGKVTD
+310 
-318 GLHVLNSNAGI
+318 GI

-363 NGLNMLNSK
+363 
-372 TGEMQ
+372 
-377 TGIGKLV
+377 
-384 SGSGKVTDGL
+384 DGL
-394 NTLNSKTGEMQKGI
+394 NTLNSKT

-418 TGGLNELVSKSG
+418 TGGLNKLVSKSG
-430 DLKTGTTDLSNGMG
+430 ELKTGTTDLSNGMG
-444 KLVEGRSQ
+444 KLVEGQSQ
-452 LEKGSQEIQ
+452 LEEGSQAIQ
-461 KGLQDLNSNVQKSAA
+461 KGLQELNSNVQKSAA

-509 TQSTAGDAKTAAQD
+509 TQSTAGDAKNAAQE

-584 TNGLQNKLPNPEG
+584 TNGLQKNLPNPAG
-597 VKTLAGGIEKLTN
+597 IKTLAGGIEKLTS

-624 GLDKA
+624 GLDNA
-629 KIGANKLKDG
+629 KIGADKLKDG

-651 SGSGKVTAGLGEL
+651 SGSGKVTAGLGQL
-664 YAGANQMAGGINQ
+664 SAGVNQ
-677 LADGSAQVTGG
+677 
-688 LGTVSE
+688 
-694 RANQMAGGIN
+694 
-704 QLADGSS
+704 
-711 QVTGGLG
+711 
-718 TVSVGVSKLADGSG
+718 LADGSG
-732 QVTDGLGTVSVG
+732 QVTGGLGTLSVG

-758 LGTVSVGVSKLADG
+758 LGTLSAGAN
-772 SSQVTG
+772 QMAG
-778 GLGTVSVAVN
+778 GVN

-798 GGLGTL
+798 DGLGTL
-804 SAGANQMSGGI
+804 SVGANQMAGGVN
-815 TQLTDGS
+815 QLANGS
-822 SQVTTGL
+822 NQVTTGL
-829 GTLNGGLNQMSTG
+829 GTLNGGLNKMSTG

-992 LFSIVT
+992 LFSIIT

-1087 SLGTIASLTL
+1087 SLGTIASLTW
-1097 MHKRQFKNVAENQ
+1097 MHKRQFRNIAENQ